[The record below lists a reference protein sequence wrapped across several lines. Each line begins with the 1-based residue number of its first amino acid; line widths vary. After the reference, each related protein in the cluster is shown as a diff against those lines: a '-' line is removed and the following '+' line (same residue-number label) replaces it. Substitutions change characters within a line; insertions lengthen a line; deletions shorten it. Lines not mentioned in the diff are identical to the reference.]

1 MKRKRLALLLA
12 IAMTVTSLDSTAM
25 VASGADFSSEPIVEE
40 EVSTQA
46 EEESQPVAEE
56 EENIEFSDSD
66 EAEIDFSADEATDES
81 AVQETPDEVEVQ
93 EEENSNEEA
102 FSDSNE
108 VSVET
113 TDETEAFSEESSI
126 VPADEDIL
134 HLQVDG
140 TFNVEITE
148 ENKEFWYDFTPEETG
163 TYVISSISEG
173 LDPKVSLFDK
183 RDVTDIDTES
193 IDSNDDA
200 NDAAEGNNA
209 YDFRLAHTLQAGTT
223 YYFCIRNINSQLGN
237 LQINFKKQPVINN
250 ISVSLSQDSPVA
262 GFDNF
267 ASVLSN
273 CEMTVTYTDGTEKLY
288 NANNWAGYTTI
299 DSYGNSISPV
309 WKRNG
314 EIIDIDEPN
323 AYEEYFAESVYTL
336 QYVTGS
342 EEDNTLF
349 YSNEV
354 TVNPVSPENLDRY
367 MGELSEGENTEL
379 NHYGSED
386 VFKFVPTS
394 SGTWS
399 FIYDDYNY
407 RGMTFKKKN
416 EDGSYTTFEQSS
428 PVCDLEEGV
437 TYYFVFYV
445 WDESIKVTK
454 LEGSTSVSANMD
466 NVKKDFIYGLD
477 YVFLSGAELTIK
489 YNDGES
495 ETVTFGNAMKL
506 YDSRGNLY
514 SYRFYNA
521 DVSGESQRQE
531 YDPGSAPLETGTFK
545 LYFTQNGQKLDG
557 EYEITISKPELSSF
571 PELSEGLNEN
581 ISSPK
586 KEYAWYT
593 FTPAKTTKYR
603 FWPVNSVRVYEV
615 NGDNINH
622 INSEDSDCV
631 FSLKAK
637 YTYYIGFS
645 GNVYINAQ
653 DRYEN
658 TMDLQI
664 SDVSLTG
671 ISFTSDEI
679 TGRIGVDDLSVYGR
693 VPEGELKM
701 TFADGSESS
710 IKPVLGESTSVDYG
724 YEIETQIR
732 DTQDAEGK
740 LFTFTDENENEI
752 SIPEGTYTLKFVVKA
767 QNVDDENAD
776 EGNTDEGNT
785 DKVNVIESN
794 EVTFTVK
801 SPSAEDFPQ
810 LVLGRNEDVQIGS
823 YDYDTYDGADMV
835 WYALQ
840 VENAGVYQMKFLQKN
855 NTFFDETVI
864 ANWKKLEDGKLQ
876 DVEIE
881 KASSYSYYL
890 NEGTYLVRWYAKWVD
905 DPSIVNVDIS
915 KISVVEKVELQSWA
929 PKTLEFIAGIESP
942 DLDGLKV
949 RVTYDNGDTREFDLK
964 DNMDDND
971 RCLNYDIYRRGE
983 DGEYQEVAQDEMTE
997 GYYYFRVSFGGKF
1010 ADEVIPLTLKSMEN
1024 SKNAD
1029 LNHEVFATDA
1039 ENQGKFLLKYHANE
1053 AGRYEFR
1060 FNIPLSDA
1068 ELYMANGDIVR
1079 DTSIDK
1085 YSCYANLQEST
1096 TYYLYVHTDKYCKE
1110 MQVSVSRLTRPTSL
1124 KANAR
1129 KTNYI
1134 AGIDPFNAI
1143 DMETEITY
1151 SDETSRTA
1159 RGCDSVNG
1167 YNINYK
1173 VEKGDDSVAE
1183 GNTLFAGTWT
1193 VTPYLSVSVGSGSA
1207 IAKDT
1212 EDISVESTEI
1222 TADFLDQNKLTTLKE
1237 GEWIPLQNTAGNR
1250 KFYLFTPNESGM
1262 YVCDRQDKY
1271 VNASIGFYNK
1281 GEKQYEILGWDEAN
1295 LEKGKT
1301 YLACV
1306 VTSDEVQMMIS
1317 HNTSTTDPDES
1328 QKAEVTNN
1336 IELSDGMKKLVSI
1349 GTTEFRHD
1357 VETRHCIKAT
1367 FTPEST
1373 GYYQIK
1379 TSKWKDY
1386 VDTCVKLYDSDYE
1399 EIAENDDGGENNNCL
1414 LTVQLEAGQNYTYE
1428 IYTYGDEETIP
1439 FFLHFNKTE
1448 MYSVSDMKLVPKEGV
1463 NTEEASVV
1471 DPLAKYYQLQ
1481 VTYKK
1486 KSGDNETANDT
1497 DTKTEVY
1504 ELPDNGELFTDK
1516 YGNHFKSRY
1525 TEETKLE
1532 EDFEY
1537 SLNVM
1542 AYDAMEDMDDDE
1554 AGNPYVLT
1562 ASVKGLNTLTE
1573 FEPGKNYPIPVKA
1586 SQWYRFTPSE
1596 DGEYICKYK
1605 EANPQTVG
1613 ILVAEPKT
1621 YNGNLYTEDCYENVE
1636 GSNTFSVQLK
1646 KGKTYVIAANGWY
1659 NDENDSFCIRKAEKE
1674 LNGLEFVSGPDQY
1687 TIMPFETDFVSLKGL
1702 TVSASYTDGT
1712 TEDITYGNTDSSG
1725 RSIQLESIKWMD
1737 GMTCCVYVTLGKYRT
1752 SFELGVGTWDDLES
1766 IKTSETK
1773 TWTDAIVGDV
1783 LTLKYTPEATGLYKI
1798 SVDGGFVVYEIL
1810 TEDTENIQCWT
1821 GSCYLEKDR
1830 NYYIRIKTEARN
1842 GQVSINA
1849 GGCVWVTVHQTDPT
1863 CTDDGQLVEKCKT
1876 HQDEAEKVTVLPAL
1890 GHDWSDWEETPAT
1903 CTEDGKKERHCKRK
1917 GCEGKE
1923 TEVIK
1928 ATGHNWSEWTV
1939 EKAATCTED
1948 GSEVRSCS
1956 NCKEKQTRVIDKLGH
1971 DLGEWKVVTEAKCEV
1986 AGEEQRSCSRCDYK
2000 ETKEIPA
2007 LKHNWSNWT
2016 VEKAATCTEA
2026 GSKERSCSNCG
2037 EKETEVIK
2045 ALGHDWSDLEET
2057 PATCTENGKKE
2068 RHCKR
2073 DGCEEKETE
2082 VIKATGHNWSTWE
2095 GTSATCTEAG
2105 SKERTCSNCG
2115 EKETE
2120 VTKALGHDWSEW
2132 KETPVTCTEDGKK
2145 ERYCKRDG
2153 CEERETEVT
2162 KALGHIWSEWKVT
2175 PATCEQD
2182 GFQTRLCVRCNKQER
2197 EILPATGHAWGETQT
2212 IESTDTENGKE
2223 YQICETCKA
2232 ENVTK
2237 VLPKKATA
2245 KTIEQTQKTLTE
2257 IENSQNETEKA
2268 EKITSVVND
2277 LTNVEN
2283 QELAKDDSAMVTI
2296 SQVEEKVIEN
2306 TSVAATVVENENTAG
2321 VTVDQ
2326 NVKGAALTAA
2336 VNKDKADETVKE
2348 IAAKI
2353 SVNDVSEENQNSY
2366 KEQYGEN
2373 AIAVDITM
2381 SVVDADTKNAIS
2393 EETTD
2398 IQPAAPIQMKMT
2410 LPEQYADQKVELL
2423 HNHEG
2428 VVESLPFTREGLT
2441 LTFTMTALSDVIV
2454 QPVCETHQFDEGK
2467 VTTEATCT
2475 SLGVLTKTC
2484 TICKKK
2490 ETESIQTAKHNYQK
2504 NEAASK
2510 EATCTEDGVVVN
2522 TCSIC
2527 KETNNTVISAL
2538 QHKWSEW
2545 KETKPAT
2552 CTENG
2557 EQERYCERDGC
2568 EGKETNAILAT
2579 GHKWNEWKE
2588 TPATCTEAGSKER
2601 SCSTCNEKDEQILPV
2616 LGHDLTDWK
2625 VTKAATCAKNGE
2637 KERHC
2642 TRTGCKEKQTQVIKA
2657 TGKHSMGAWKVTKA
2671 ATAVAAG
2678 VKERT
2683 CKVCGGAKERASIAK
2698 LKATLT
2704 LNVPVNRTLPM
2715 KMRQTFQAKA
2725 SGLAKGDKVVSWTSS
2740 NRRVATVSGNG
2751 RIAAQRIAGNAVITV
2766 KLASGKTAKFTVKVQ
2781 RTDVATTAVT
2791 VTNKAT
2797 RRRLTGTVN
2806 LKLRKNLALGV
2817 SLTPLT
2823 STQRV
2828 TYSTSNSRI
2837 ASVNSRGVVTARRT
2851 GTVTITVRSGRKIA
2865 RIRVRVTR

>member
-46 EEESQPVAEE
+46 EEEPQPVAEE

-93 EEENSNEEA
+93 EEENSDEEA

-113 TDETEAFSEESSI
+113 SDGTEAFSEESSL
-126 VPADEDIL
+126 VPADENIL

-140 TFNVEITE
+140 TSNVEVTE
-148 ENKEFWYDFTPEETG
+148 ADKVFWYDYTPEETG
-163 TYVISSISEG
+163 AYVISSISEG
-173 LDPKVSLFDK
+173 LDPKVFLFDK

-193 IDSNDDA
+193 IGSNDDA
-200 NDAAEGNNA
+200 NDEAEGNNR

-223 YYFCIRNINSQLGN
+223 YYFCIRNINDQLGS
-237 LQINFKKQPVINN
+237 LQINFKKQPVIEN

-342 EEDNTLF
+342 EEDNTLL

-354 TVNPVSPENLDRY
+354 TVNPVSPEHLNQY

-399 FIYDDYNY
+399 FIYDEYDY
-407 RGMTFKKKN
+407 RGMTVKKKN
-416 EDGSYTTFEQSS
+416 VDGSYTTQEKSS
-428 PVCDLEEGV
+428 PVCELKEGV

-445 WDESIKVTK
+445 SDESIKVTK
-454 LEGSTSVSANMD
+454 LDGSTSVSANMD

-495 ETVTFGNAMKL
+495 ETITFGNAMKL

-521 DVSGESQRQE
+521 DVSDESQRQE

-571 PELSEGLNEN
+571 PKLSEGLNEN

-586 KEYAWYT
+586 EEYAWYT

-615 NGDNINH
+615 NGDSINQ
-622 INSEDSDCV
+622 ILSEDDNWNNGGYFV
-631 FSLKAK
+631 YRLKAEC
-637 YTYYIGFS
+637 TYYVGFS
-645 GNVYINAQ
+645 GNVYIKAQ
-653 DRYEN
+653 DGYEN

-710 IKPVLGESTSVDYG
+710 IKPVLGERTSVDYG

-732 DTQDAEGK
+732 DVENK
-740 LFTFTDENENEI
+740 LFTFTDKDGVGI
-752 SIPEGTYTLKFVVKA
+752 SIPEGTYTLKFVAKDR
-767 QNVDDENAD
+767 NVDDENAD
-776 EGNTDEGNT
+776 EGNTDE
-785 DKVNVIESN
+785 VNVIESN
-794 EVTFTVK
+794 EVIFNVK
-801 SPSAEDFPQ
+801 SPAAEDFPQ
-810 LVLGRNEDVQIGS
+810 LTLGRNENIQIGS
-823 YDYDTYDGADMV
+823 YDYSTSAGADDMI

-840 VENAGVYQMKFLQKN
+840 VEKAGVYQMKFLWKN
-855 NTFFDETVI
+855 NTLFDETVV

-876 DVEIE
+876 DVEIK

-905 DPSIVNVDIS
+905 DSSIINVDIS
-915 KISVVEKVELQSWA
+915 KISTVEKVELQSWA
-929 PKTLEFIAGIESP
+929 PEKPEFIAGIESP

-997 GYYYFRVSFGGKF
+997 GTYYFRVSFGGKF
-1010 ADEVIPLTLKSMEN
+1010 ADEVIPLTLKSMED
-1024 SKNAD
+1024 SKDAHLD
-1029 LNHEVFATDA
+1029 HEVFMTWVK
-1039 ENQGKFLLKYHANE
+1039 NQGKFLLKYNANQT
-1053 AGRYEFR
+1053 GRYEFR

-1085 YSCYANLQEST
+1085 YSCYANLQEGT
-1096 TYYLYVHTDKYCKE
+1096 AYYLYVHTDKYCKE

-1134 AGIDPFNAI
+1134 AGIDPFNVR

-1207 IAKDT
+1207 IAKDM
-1212 EDISVESTEI
+1212 EDIPVESTEI
-1222 TADFLDQNKLTTLKE
+1222 TADFLDQDKLTTLKE
-1237 GEWIPLQNTAGNR
+1237 DEWIPLQNTAGNR

-1271 VNASIGFYNK
+1271 VNASIGFYNR
-1281 GEKQYEILGWDEAN
+1281 GEKQYELLGWDEVN

-1317 HNTSTTDPDES
+1317 HKTSTTDPDES
-1328 QKAEVTNN
+1328 QEAETTNK

-1349 GTTEFRHD
+1349 GTEAFRHD

-1373 GYYQIK
+1373 GCYQIK
-1379 TSKWKDY
+1379 TSKWMDY
-1386 VDTCVKLYDSDYE
+1386 VDTCVTLYDSEYE
-1399 EIAENDDGGENNNCL
+1399 EVAVNDDGSENNHCL
-1414 LTVQLEAGQNYTYE
+1414 LTVQLEAGKTYTYE
-1428 IYTYGDEETIP
+1428 IYTFNDKETIP

-1497 DTKTEVY
+1497 DTKTEIY

-1542 AYDAMEDMDDDE
+1542 AYDVTEDVYDGD

-1562 ASVKGLNTLTE
+1562 APVKGLNSLTE
-1573 FEPGKNYPIPVKA
+1573 FETEKGYPVPVKA

-1596 DGEYICKYK
+1596 DGEYICRYR
-1605 EANPQTVG
+1605 ETNPQTVG

-1621 YNGNLYTEDCYENVE
+1621 YNGNLYTEDCYENAE

-1659 NDENDSFCIRKAEKE
+1659 NDENNGFAIVKAKKE
-1674 LNGLEFVSGPDQY
+1674 VNGLEVVSGPDNY

-1702 TVSASYTDGT
+1702 KVRASYTDGT
-1712 TEDITYGNTDSSG
+1712 TEDIIYGDTDYWG
-1725 RSIQLESIKWMD
+1725 RSIQLESIKWVD

-1752 SFELGVGTWDDLES
+1752 SFELEVGTWDDLES
-1766 IKTSETK
+1766 IKTSEKK
-1773 TWTDAIVGDV
+1773 TWTDAVIGDV

-1810 TEDTENIQCWT
+1810 TEDTENVQCST

-1849 GGCVWVTVHQTDPT
+1849 GGCVWETVKQTDPT
-1863 CTDDGQLVEKCKT
+1863 CTDDGQLVEKCKI

-1903 CTEDGKKERHCKRK
+1903 CTEDGKKERHCKRE

-1928 ATGHNWSEWTV
+1928 ATGHKWSEWT
-1939 EKAATCTED
+1939 
-1948 GSEVRSCS
+1948 
-1956 NCKEKQTRVIDKLGH
+1956 
-1971 DLGEWKVVTEAKCEV
+1971 
-1986 AGEEQRSCSRCDYK
+1986 
-2000 ETKEIPA
+2000 ETP
-2007 LKHNWSNWT
+2007 
-2016 VEKAATCTEA
+2016 ATCTEA

-2037 EKETEVIK
+2037 EKETKVIE
-2045 ALGHDWSDLEET
+2045 ALGHDMTDWAITT
-2057 PATCTENGKKE
+2057 PATCTKDGEQE
-2068 RHCKR
+2068 QHCKR
-2073 DGCEEKETE
+2073 EGCEEKETKA
-2082 VIKATGHNWSTWE
+2082 IPATGHKWSEWTE
-2095 GTSATCTEAG
+2095 TPATCTEAG
-2105 SKERTCSNCG
+2105 SKERSCSNCG
-2115 EKETE
+2115 EKETKVIE
-2120 VTKALGHDWSEW
+2120 ALGHDMTDWATTTQATCTKDGEQEQHCKREGCTEKKTQVIKATGHDWSEW
-2132 KETPVTCTEDGKK
+2132 TV
-2145 ERYCKRDG
+2145 
-2153 CEERETEVT
+2153 
-2162 KALGHIWSEWKVT
+2162 
-2175 PATCEQD
+2175 
-2182 GFQTRLCVRCNKQER
+2182 
-2197 EILPATGHAWGETQT
+2197 
-2212 IESTDTENGKE
+2212 
-2223 YQICETCKA
+2223 
-2232 ENVTK
+2232 
-2237 VLPKKATA
+2237 
-2245 KTIEQTQKTLTE
+2245 
-2257 IENSQNETEKA
+2257 EKA
-2268 EKITSVVND
+2268 
-2277 LTNVEN
+2277 
-2283 QELAKDDSAMVTI
+2283 
-2296 SQVEEKVIEN
+2296 
-2306 TSVAATVVENENTAG
+2306 
-2321 VTVDQ
+2321 
-2326 NVKGAALTAA
+2326 
-2336 VNKDKADETVKE
+2336 
-2348 IAAKI
+2348 
-2353 SVNDVSEENQNSY
+2353 
-2366 KEQYGEN
+2366 
-2373 AIAVDITM
+2373 
-2381 SVVDADTKNAIS
+2381 
-2393 EETTD
+2393 
-2398 IQPAAPIQMKMT
+2398 
-2410 LPEQYADQKVELL
+2410 
-2423 HNHEG
+2423 
-2428 VVESLPFTREGLT
+2428 
-2441 LTFTMTALSDVIV
+2441 
-2454 QPVCETHQFDEGK
+2454 
-2467 VTTEATCT
+2467 
-2475 SLGVLTKTC
+2475 
-2484 TICKKK
+2484 
-2490 ETESIQTAKHNYQK
+2490 
-2504 NEAASK
+2504 
-2510 EATCTEDGVVVN
+2510 ATCTEDGSKVRS
-2522 TCSIC
+2522 CSRC
-2527 KETNNTVISAL
+2527 D
-2538 QHKWSEW
+2538 
-2545 KETKPAT
+2545 
-2552 CTENG
+2552 
-2557 EQERYCERDGC
+2557 Y
-2568 EGKETNAILAT
+2568 KETNAIPAT
-2579 GHKWNEWKE
+2579 GHNWGDWNE
-2588 TPATCTEAGSKER
+2588 TPATCTEEGRKER

-2715 KMRQTFQAKA
+2715 KMRQTFQAKV
-2725 SGLAKGDKVVSWTSS
+2725 SGLAKGDKVVSWRSS
-2740 NRRVATVSGNG
+2740 NRRVAAVSGNG
-2751 RIAAQRIAGNAVITV
+2751 RIVAQRIAGNAVITV
-2766 KLASGKTAKFTVKVQ
+2766 KLASGKTAKFTVRVQ
-2781 RTDVATTAVT
+2781 RTDVATTAIT

-2817 SLTPLT
+2817 GLTPLT

>member
-1 MKRKRLALLLA
+1 MR
-12 IAMTVTSLDSTAM
+12 IFSLFRW
-25 VASGADFSSEPIVEE
+25 GG
-40 EVSTQA
+40 
-46 EEESQPVAEE
+46 
-56 EENIEFSDSD
+56 
-66 EAEIDFSADEATDES
+66 
-81 AVQETPDEVEVQ
+81 ETYNVEV
-93 EEENSNEEA
+93 
-102 FSDSNE
+102 
-108 VSVET
+108 
-113 TDETEAFSEESSI
+113 TEA
-126 VPADEDIL
+126 V
-134 HLQVDG
+134 
-140 TFNVEITE
+140 
-148 ENKEFWYDFTPEETG
+148 KEFWYDYTPEETG
-163 TYVISSISEG
+163 TYMISSISEG
-173 LDPKVSLFDK
+173 LDPKVFLFDK

-193 IDSNDDA
+193 IGSNDDA
-200 NDAAEGNNA
+200 NDEAEGNNR
-209 YDFRLAHTLQAGTT
+209 YDFRLAYTLQAGTT
-223 YYFCIRNINSQLGN
+223 YYFCIRNINEQLGS
-237 LQINFKKQPVINN
+237 LQINFKKQPAIGN

-273 CEMTVTYTDGTEKLY
+273 CEMTVTYTDGTEMLY

-323 AYEEYFAESVYTL
+323 AYEEYFAESEYTL

-342 EEDNTLF
+342 EEDDTLVS
-349 YSNEV
+349 SNEV
-354 TVNPVSPENLDRY
+354 TINPVLPETMERY
-367 MGELSEGENTEL
+367 RGELYEGENTEL

-386 VFKFVPTS
+386 VFKFVPPS

-399 FIYDDYNY
+399 FIYDGYDY
-407 RGMTFKKKN
+407 RGMTVKKKN
-416 EDGSYTTFEQSS
+416 EDGSYTTLEQSS
-428 PVCDLEEGV
+428 PVCELEKGV

-454 LEGSTSVSANMD
+454 LDGSTSVSANMD

-521 DVSGESQRQE
+521 DVSDESQRQE

-571 PELSEGLNEN
+571 PKLSEGLNEN

-615 NGDNINH
+615 NGDSINQ
-622 INSEDSDCV
+622 IYSEDDNWNNGGYFV
-631 FSLKAK
+631 YLLKANC
-637 YTYYIGFS
+637 TYYVGFS
-645 GNVYINAQ
+645 GNVYIKAQ
-653 DRYEN
+653 DGYEN

-671 ISFTSDEI
+671 ISFASDEI

-710 IKPVLGESTSVDYG
+710 IKPVLGERTSVDYG

-732 DTQDAEGK
+732 DAEGK

-752 SIPEGTYTLKFVVKA
+752 SIPEGTYTLKFVAKDQNSDKA
-767 QNVDDENAD
+767 S
-776 EGNTDEGNT
+776 
-785 DKVNVIESN
+785 ESN
-794 EVTFTVK
+794 EVTFFVK
-801 SPSAEDFPQ
+801 SVTAEDFPQ
-810 LVLGRNEDVQIGS
+810 LTLGRNENIQIGS
-823 YDYDTYDGADMV
+823 YDYSTSAGADDMI

-840 VENAGVYQMKFLQKN
+840 VEKAGVYQMKFLRKN
-855 NTFFDETVI
+855 NSLFDETVV

-876 DVEIE
+876 DVEIK

-905 DPSIVNVDIS
+905 DPSIINVDIS
-915 KISVVEKVELQSWA
+915 KISTVEKVELQSWA
-929 PKTLEFIAGIESP
+929 PEKPEFIAGIESP

-997 GYYYFRVSFGGKF
+997 GTYYFRVSFGGKF
-1010 ADEVIPLTLKSMEN
+1010 ADEVIPLTLKSMED
-1024 SKNAD
+1024 SKDAHLD
-1029 LNHEVFATDA
+1029 HEVFMTWVK
-1039 ENQGKFLLKYHANE
+1039 NQGKFLLKYNANQT
-1053 AGRYEFR
+1053 GRYEFR

-1085 YSCYANLQEST
+1085 YSCYANLQEGKA
-1096 TYYLYVHTDKYCKE
+1096 YYLYVHTDKYCKE

-1134 AGIDPFNAI
+1134 AGIDPFNVR

-1183 GNTLFAGTWT
+1183 GNTLSAGTWT

-1207 IAKDT
+1207 IAKDM
-1212 EDISVESTEI
+1212 EDIPVESTEI
-1222 TADFLDQNKLTTLKE
+1222 TADFLDQDKLTTLKE
-1237 GEWIPLQNTAGNR
+1237 DEWIPLQNTAGNR

-1271 VNASIGFYNK
+1271 VNASIGFYNR
-1281 GEKQYEILGWDEAN
+1281 GEKQYELLGWDEVN

-1306 VTSDEVQMMIS
+1306 VTRDEVQMMIS
-1317 HNTSTTDPDES
+1317 HSTSTTDPDES

-1349 GTTEFRHD
+1349 GTEAFRHD

-1373 GYYQIK
+1373 GCYQIK
-1379 TSKWKDY
+1379 TSKWMDY
-1386 VDTCVKLYDSDYE
+1386 VDTCVTLYDSEYE
-1399 EIAENDDGGENNNCL
+1399 EVAVNDDGSEDNHCL
-1414 LTVQLEAGQNYTYE
+1414 LTVQLEAGKTYTYE
-1428 IYTYGDEETIP
+1428 IYNFNDEETIP

-1542 AYDAMEDMDDDE
+1542 AYDATEDVYDGD

-1562 ASVKGLNTLTE
+1562 AAVKGLNTLTE
-1573 FEPGKNYPIPVKA
+1573 LETGKPYPVPVKA

-1596 DGEYICKYK
+1596 DGEYICRYK
-1605 EANPQTVG
+1605 ETNPQTVG

-1621 YNGNLYTEDCYENVE
+1621 YNGNLYTEDCHENAE

-1659 NDENDSFCIRKAEKE
+1659 NDENDGFAIVKAEKE
-1674 LNGLEFVSGPDQY
+1674 VNGLEVVSGPDNY
-1687 TIMPFETDFVSLKGL
+1687 TIMPFETDFVSMKGL
-1702 TVSASYTDGT
+1702 KVRAHYTDGT
-1712 TEDITYGNTDSSG
+1712 TEEIIYGSTDYWG
-1725 RSIQLESIKWMD
+1725 RSIQLESIKWMN
-1737 GMTCCVYVTLGKYRT
+1737 GRTCCVYVTLGKYRT
-1752 SFELGVGTWDDLES
+1752 SFELEVGTWDDLES
-1766 IKTSETK
+1766 IKTSEKK
-1773 TWTDAIVGDV
+1773 TWTDAVIGDV

-1810 TEDTENIQCWT
+1810 TEDTENVQCWT

-1849 GGCVWVTVHQTDPT
+1849 GGCVWETVKQTDPT

-1928 ATGHNWSEWTV
+1928 ATGHKWSEW
-1939 EKAATCTED
+1939 
-1948 GSEVRSCS
+1948 
-1956 NCKEKQTRVIDKLGH
+1956 
-1971 DLGEWKVVTEAKCEV
+1971 
-1986 AGEEQRSCSRCDYK
+1986 K
-2000 ETKEIPA
+2000 ETP
-2007 LKHNWSNWT
+2007 
-2016 VEKAATCTEA
+2016 ATCTEA

-2037 EKETEVIK
+2037 EKETNVIE
-2045 ALGHDWSDLEET
+2045 ALGHDMTDWAITTPATCTKDGEQEQHCKREGCEEKETKAIPATGHKWSEWKET
-2057 PATCTENGKKE
+2057 PATCTETGSKE
-2068 RHCKR
+2068 RNCSNCGEKETKVIEALGHDMTDWAITTPATCTKDGEKEQHCTR
-2073 DGCEEKETE
+2073 TGCEEKKTQ
-2082 VIKATGHNWSTWE
+2082 VIKATGHNWS
-2095 GTSATCTEAG
+2095 
-2105 SKERTCSNCG
+2105 
-2115 EKETE
+2115 
-2120 VTKALGHDWSEW
+2120 EW
-2132 KETPVTCTEDGKK
+2132 TETPVTCTEDGKK
-2145 ERYCKRDG
+2145 ERHCKRDG
-2153 CEERETEVT
+2153 CKERETEVT
-2162 KALGHIWSEWKVT
+2162 KALGHIWSEWKET
-2175 PATCEQD
+2175 PATCETD
-2182 GFQTRLCVRCNKQER
+2182 GFRTRLCVRCNQQDR

-2212 IESTDTENGKE
+2212 IESTDAENGKE

-2257 IENSQNETEKA
+2257 IENSQDETEKA
-2268 EKITSVVND
+2268 EKITSVVRD
-2277 LTNVEN
+2277 ITNVEN
-2283 QELAKDDSAMVTI
+2283 KELAKDDSAMDTI

-2336 VNKDKADETVKE
+2336 VNKDKADEAVKE

-2353 SVNDVSEENQNSY
+2353 SVNDVSPENQNSY
-2366 KEQYGEN
+2366 KEKYGEN

-2381 SVVDADTKNAIS
+2381 SVVDKQTDTAIS
-2393 EETTD
+2393 EDTTD

-2410 LPEQYADQKVELL
+2410 LPKQYADQKVELL

-2428 VVESLPFTREGLT
+2428 EIESLTFTREGLT

-2454 QPVCETHQFDEGK
+2454 QPVCENHKFDKGT
-2467 VTTEATCT
+2467 VTKEATCT

-2484 TICKKK
+2484 IICKKK
-2490 ETESIQTAKHNYQK
+2490 ETESIQTTEHNYQK
-2504 NEAASK
+2504 DETASK
-2510 EATCTEDGVVVN
+2510 EATCTVDGLVVN
-2522 TCSIC
+2522 RCSIC
-2527 KETNNTVISAL
+2527 NETNNTVIPAL
-2538 QHKWSEW
+2538 QHNWSEW
-2545 KETKPAT
+2545 TVEKAAT
-2552 CTENG
+2552 CTE
-2557 EQERYCERDGC
+2557 DGSKVRSC
-2568 EGKETNAILAT
+2568 SRCDYKETNAIPAT
-2579 GHKWNEWKE
+2579 GHKWGDWTE
-2588 TPATCTEAGSKER
+2588 TPATCTEEGRKER
-2601 SCSTCNEKDEQILPV
+2601 NCSTCNEKDEQILPV

-2642 TRTGCKEKQTQVIKA
+2642 TRTGCEEKQTQVIKA
-2657 TGKHSMGAWKVTKA
+2657 TGKHCMGAWKVTKA

-2715 KMRQTFQAKA
+2715 KMRQTFQAKV
-2725 SGLAKGDKVVSWTSS
+2725 SGLAKGDKVVSWRSS
-2740 NRRVATVSGNG
+2740 NRRVAAVSGNG
-2751 RIAAQRIAGNAVITV
+2751 RIVAQRIAGNAVITV
-2766 KLASGKTAKFTVKVQ
+2766 KLASGKTAKFTVRVQ
-2781 RTDVATTAVT
+2781 RTDVATTAIT

-2817 SLTPLT
+2817 GLTPLT

>member
-1 MKRKRLALLLA
+1 MLVQILQKKCVKIVEYDMMDTNNNKLYNKIGVFLTKRRYKCMKRKRLALLLA

-66 EAEIDFSADEATDES
+66 EAEIDFSADEATEES

-93 EEENSNEEA
+93 KEENSDEEA

-113 TDETEAFSEESSI
+113 SDGTEAFSEESSI

-140 TFNVEITE
+140 TSNVEVTE
-148 ENKEFWYDFTPEETG
+148 ADKVFWYDYTPEETG
-163 TYVISSISEG
+163 AYVISSISEG
-173 LDPKVSLFDK
+173 LDPKVFLFDK

-193 IDSNDDA
+193 IGSNDDA
-200 NDAAEGNNA
+200 NDEAEGNNR
-209 YDFRLAHTLQAGTT
+209 YDFRLAYTLQAGTT
-223 YYFCIRNINSQLGN
+223 YYFCIRNINEQLGS
-237 LQINFKKQPVINN
+237 LQINFKKQPAIGN

-267 ASVLSN
+267 ASALSN
-273 CEMTVTYTDGTEKLY
+273 CEMTVTYTDGTEMLY

-323 AYEEYFAESVYTL
+323 ANEEYFAESEYTL

-342 EEDNTLF
+342 EEDGTLV
-349 YSNEV
+349 SSEEV
-354 TVNPVSPENLDRY
+354 TINPVSPETMDRY

-386 VFKFVPTS
+386 VFKFVPPS

-399 FIYDDYNY
+399 FIYDGYDY
-407 RGMTFKKKN
+407 RGMTVKKKN
-416 EDGSYTTFEQSS
+416 EDGSYTTLEQSS
-428 PVCDLEEGV
+428 PVCKLEKGV

-454 LEGSTSVSANMD
+454 LDGSTSVSANMD

-521 DVSGESQRQE
+521 DVSDESQRQE

-571 PELSEGLNEN
+571 PKLSEGLNEN

-615 NGDNINH
+615 NGDSINQ
-622 INSEDSDCV
+622 ILSEDDNWNNGGYFV
-631 FSLKAK
+631 YRLKAE
-637 YTYYIGFS
+637 YTYYVGFS
-645 GNVYINAQ
+645 GNVYIKAQ
-653 DRYEN
+653 DRDEN

-671 ISFTSDEI
+671 ISFTSNEI
-679 TGRIGVDDLSVYGR
+679 TGRIGVDDLSVHGR

-710 IKPVLGESTSVDYG
+710 IKPVLGERTSVDYG

-732 DTQDAEGK
+732 DAEGK

-752 SIPEGTYTLKFVVKA
+752 SIPEGTYTLKFVAKDQNSDKA
-767 QNVDDENAD
+767 S
-776 EGNTDEGNT
+776 
-785 DKVNVIESN
+785 ESN
-794 EVTFTVK
+794 EVTFFVK
-801 SPSAEDFPQ
+801 SVTAEDFPQ
-810 LVLGRNEDVQIGS
+810 LTLGRNENIQIGS
-823 YDYDTYDGADMV
+823 YDYSTSAGADDMI

-840 VENAGVYQMKFLQKN
+840 VEKAGVYQMKFLWKN
-855 NTFFDETVI
+855 NTLFDETVV

-876 DVEIE
+876 DVEIK

-905 DPSIVNVDIS
+905 DPSIINVDIS
-915 KISVVEKVELQSWA
+915 KISTVEKVELQSWA
-929 PKTLEFIAGIESP
+929 PEKPEFIAGIESP

-997 GYYYFRVSFGGKF
+997 GTYYFRVSFGGKF
-1010 ADEVIPLTLKSMEN
+1010 ADEVIPLTLKSMES
-1024 SKNAD
+1024 SKDAHLD
-1029 LNHEVFATDA
+1029 REVFMTWVK
-1039 ENQGKFLLKYHANE
+1039 NKGKFLLKYSANE
-1053 AGRYEFR
+1053 TGRYEFR

-1079 DTSIDK
+1079 DTSMDK
-1085 YSCYANLQEST
+1085 YSCYANLQEGT
-1096 TYYLYVHTDKYCKE
+1096 AYYLYVHTDKYCKE

-1134 AGIDPFNAI
+1134 AGIDPFNVR

-1183 GNTLFAGTWT
+1183 GNTLSAGTWT

-1207 IAKDT
+1207 IAKDM
-1212 EDISVESTEI
+1212 EDIPVASTEI
-1222 TADFLDQNKLTTLKE
+1222 TADFLDQDKLTTLKE
-1237 GEWIPLQNTAGNR
+1237 DEWIPLQNTAGNR

-1271 VNASIGFYNK
+1271 VNASIGFYNR
-1281 GEKQYEILGWDEAN
+1281 GEKQYELLGWDEVN

-1306 VTSDEVQMMIS
+1306 VTRDEVQMMIS
-1317 HNTSTTDPDES
+1317 HSTSTTDPDES
-1328 QKAEVTNN
+1328 QEAETTNK

-1357 VETRHCIKAT
+1357 ENTRHCIKAT

-1379 TSKWKDY
+1379 TSKWMDY
-1386 VDTCVKLYDSDYE
+1386 VDTCVTLYDSDYE
-1399 EIAENDDGGENNNCL
+1399 KVAENDDGGEDNHCL

-1428 IYTYGDEETIP
+1428 IYMYNDEETVP

-1542 AYDAMEDMDDDE
+1542 AYDATEDVYDGD

-1562 ASVKGLNTLTE
+1562 AAVKGLNTLTE
-1573 FEPGKNYPIPVKA
+1573 LETGKPYPVPVKA

-1596 DGEYICKYK
+1596 DGEYICRYK
-1605 EANPQTVG
+1605 ETNPQTVG

-1621 YNGNLYTEDCYENVE
+1621 YNGNLYTEDCHENAE

-1659 NDENDSFCIRKAEKE
+1659 NDENDGFAIVKAEKE
-1674 LNGLEFVSGPDQY
+1674 VNGLEVVSGPDNY
-1687 TIMPFETDFVSLKGL
+1687 TIMPFETDFVSMKGL
-1702 TVSASYTDGT
+1702 KVRAHYTDGT
-1712 TEDITYGNTDSSG
+1712 TEEIIYGSTDYWG
-1725 RSIQLESIKWMD
+1725 RSIQLESIKWMN
-1737 GMTCCVYVTLGKYRT
+1737 GRTCCVYVTLGKYRT
-1752 SFELGVGTWDDLES
+1752 SFELEVGTWDDLES
-1766 IKTSETK
+1766 IKTSEKK
-1773 TWTDAIVGDV
+1773 TWTDAVIGDV

-1810 TEDTENIQCWT
+1810 TEDTENVQCWT

-1849 GGCVWVTVHQTDPT
+1849 GGCVWGTVKQTDPT

-1903 CTEDGKKERHCKRK
+1903 CTEDGKKERHCKRE
-1917 GCEGKE
+1917 GCEEKE
-1923 TEVIK
+1923 TKVIP
-1928 ATGHNWSEWTV
+1928 ATGHNWSEWT
-1939 EKAATCTED
+1939 ETPATCTET
-1948 GSEVRSCS
+1948 GSKERNCS
-1956 NCKEKQTRVIDKLGH
+1956 NCGEKETEVIEALGH
-1971 DLGEWKVVTEAKCEV
+1971 DMTDWAITTPATCTKDGEQEQHCKREGCE
-1986 AGEEQRSCSRCDYK
+1986 EK
-2000 ETKEIPA
+2000 ETKAIPA
-2007 LKHNWSNWT
+2007 TGHNWSAWT
-2016 VEKAATCTEA
+2016 ETPATCTEA

-2037 EKETEVIK
+2037 EKETKVIE
-2045 ALGHDWSDLEET
+2045 ALGHDMTDWAITT
-2057 PATCTENGKKE
+2057 PATCTKDGEKE
-2068 RHCKR
+2068 QHCKR
-2073 DGCEEKETE
+2073 EGCTEKLTE
-2082 VIKATGHNWSTWE
+2082 VIKAT
-2095 GTSATCTEAG
+2095 
-2105 SKERTCSNCG
+2105 
-2115 EKETE
+2115 
-2120 VTKALGHDWSEW
+2120 GHDWSEW

-2145 ERYCKRDG
+2145 ERHCKRDD

-2175 PATCEQD
+2175 PATCEND
-2182 GFQTRLCVRCNKQER
+2182 GFRTRLCVRCNQQER
-2197 EILPATGHAWGETQT
+2197 EILPATGHAWGETQI

-2245 KTIEQTQKTLTE
+2245 KTIEQTKETLAE
-2257 IENSQNETEKA
+2257 IENSQDETEKA
-2268 EKITSVVND
+2268 EKITSVVRD
-2277 LTNVEN
+2277 ITNVEN
-2283 QELAKDDSAMVTI
+2283 KELAKDDSAMDTI

-2336 VNKDKADETVKE
+2336 VNKDKADEAVKE

-2353 SVNDVSEENQNSY
+2353 SVNDVSPENQNSY
-2366 KEQYGEN
+2366 KEKYGEN

-2381 SVVDADTKNAIS
+2381 SVVDKQTDTAIS
-2393 EETTD
+2393 EDTTD

-2410 LPEQYADQKVELL
+2410 LPKQYADQKVELL

-2428 VVESLPFTREGLT
+2428 EIESLPFTREGLT

-2454 QPVCETHQFDEGK
+2454 QLVCENHKFDEGK

-2484 TICKKK
+2484 TICKKI
-2490 ETESIQTAKHNYQK
+2490 ETESIQTTEHNYQK
-2504 NEAASK
+2504 DEAASK

-2522 TCSIC
+2522 RCSIC
-2527 KETNNTVISAL
+2527 NETNNTVIPAL
-2538 QHKWSEW
+2538 QHNWSEW
-2545 KETKPAT
+2545 TVEKAAT
-2552 CTENG
+2552 CTE
-2557 EQERYCERDGC
+2557 DGSKVRSC
-2568 EGKETNAILAT
+2568 SRCDYKETNAIPAT
-2579 GHKWNEWKE
+2579 GHKWGDWTE
-2588 TPATCTEAGSKER
+2588 TPATCTEEGRKER
-2601 SCSTCNEKDEQILPV
+2601 NCSTCNEKDEQILPV

-2642 TRTGCKEKQTQVIKA
+2642 TRTGCEEKQTQVIKA

-2715 KMRQTFQAKA
+2715 KMRQTFQAKV
-2725 SGLAKGDKVVSWTSS
+2725 SGLAKGDKVVSWRSS
-2740 NRRVATVSGNG
+2740 NRRVAAVSGNG
-2751 RIAAQRIAGNAVITV
+2751 RIVAQRIAGNAVITV
-2766 KLASGKTAKFTVKVQ
+2766 KLASGKTAKFTVRVQ
-2781 RTDVATTAVT
+2781 RTDVATTAIT

-2817 SLTPLT
+2817 GLTPLT

>member
-81 AVQETPDEVEVQ
+81 TVQETPDEVEVQ
-93 EEENSNEEA
+93 EEENSDEEA

-113 TDETEAFSEESSI
+113 SDGTEVFSEESSL
-126 VPADEDIL
+126 VPDDDQITEL
-134 HLQVDG
+134 VVDG
-140 TFNVEITE
+140 SCNVEVTE
-148 ENKEFWYDFTPEETG
+148 TEKEFWFRFTPEET
-163 TYVISSISEG
+163 TAYVISSISDD
-173 LDPKVSLFDK
+173 LDPRVDLFDK
-183 RDVTDIDTES
+183 QNVTDIDTDRIGE
-193 IDSNDDA
+193 NDDA
-200 NDAAEGNNA
+200 YENADGNNE
-209 YDFRLAHTLQAGTT
+209 YDFRLAHTLEKGTT
-223 YYFCIRNINSQLGN
+223 YYFYIRNINSELGS
-237 LQINFKKQPVINN
+237 LQINFKKQPVIDN

-267 ASVLSN
+267 ASALSN
-273 CEMTVTYTDGTEKLY
+273 CEMTVTYTDGTEMLY

-299 DSYGNSISPV
+299 DSYGNSIAPV

-323 AYEEYFAESVYTL
+323 ANEEYFAESEYTL

-342 EEDNTLF
+342 EEDGTLV
-349 YSNEV
+349 SSEEV
-354 TVNPVSPENLDRY
+354 TINPVSPETMDRY

-386 VFKFVPTS
+386 VFKFVPPS

-399 FIYDDYNY
+399 FIYDGYDY
-407 RGMTFKKKN
+407 RGMTVKKKN
-416 EDGSYTTFEQSS
+416 EDGSYTTLEQSS
-428 PVCDLEEGV
+428 PVCKLEKGV

-454 LEGSTSVSANMD
+454 LDGSTSVSANMD

-521 DVSGESQRQE
+521 DVSDESQRQE

-622 INSEDSDCV
+622 INSEDSDWRDGDYVV
-631 FSLKAK
+631 FSLKAEC
-637 YTYYIGFS
+637 TYYVGFS
-645 GNVYINAQ
+645 GNVYIKAQ

-710 IKPVLGESTSVDYG
+710 IKPVLGERTSVDYG

-732 DTQDAEGK
+732 DAEGK
-740 LFTFTDENENEI
+740 LFTFTDKDGVGI
-752 SIPEGTYTLKFVVKA
+752 SIPEGTYTLKFVAKDR
-767 QNVDDENAD
+767 NVDDENAD
-776 EGNTDEGNT
+776 EGNTDE
-785 DKVNVIESN
+785 VNVIESN
-794 EVTFTVK
+794 EVIFNVK
-801 SPSAEDFPQ
+801 SPAAEDFPQ
-810 LVLGRNEDVQIGS
+810 LTLGRNENIQIGS
-823 YDYDTYDGADMV
+823 YDYSTSAGADDMI

-840 VENAGVYQMKFLQKN
+840 VEKAGVYQMKFLWKN
-855 NTFFDETVI
+855 NTLFDETVV

-876 DVEIE
+876 DVEIK

-905 DPSIVNVDIS
+905 DPSIINVDIS
-915 KISVVEKVELQSWA
+915 KISTVEKVELQSWA
-929 PKTLEFIAGIESP
+929 PEKPEFIAGIESP

-997 GYYYFRVSFGGKF
+997 GTYYFRVSFGGKF
-1010 ADEVIPLTLKSMEN
+1010 ADEVIPLTLKSMES
-1024 SKNAD
+1024 SKDAHLD
-1029 LNHEVFATDA
+1029 REVFMTWVK
-1039 ENQGKFLLKYHANE
+1039 NKGKFLLKYSANE
-1053 AGRYEFR
+1053 TGRYEFR
-1060 FNIPLSDA
+1060 FNIPLSYA

-1079 DTSIDK
+1079 DTSMDK
-1085 YSCYANLQEST
+1085 YSCYANLQEGT
-1096 TYYLYVHTDKYCKE
+1096 AYYLYVHTDKYCKE

-1134 AGIDPFNAI
+1134 AGIDPFNVR

-1183 GNTLFAGTWT
+1183 GNTLSAGTWT

-1207 IAKDT
+1207 IAKDM
-1212 EDISVESTEI
+1212 EDIPVASTEI
-1222 TADFLDQNKLTTLKE
+1222 TADFLDQDKLTTLKE
-1237 GEWIPLQNTAGNR
+1237 DEWIPLQNTAGNR

-1271 VNASIGFYNK
+1271 VNASIGFYNR
-1281 GEKQYEILGWDEAN
+1281 GEKQYELLGWDEVN

-1306 VTSDEVQMMIS
+1306 VTRDEVQMMIS
-1317 HNTSTTDPDES
+1317 HSTSTTDPDES

-1349 GTTEFRHD
+1349 GTEAFRHD

-1373 GYYQIK
+1373 GCYQIK
-1379 TSKWKDY
+1379 TSKWMDY
-1386 VDTCVKLYDSDYE
+1386 VDTCVTLYDSEYE
-1399 EIAENDDGGENNNCL
+1399 EVAVNDDGSEDNHCL
-1414 LTVQLEAGQNYTYE
+1414 LTVQLEAGKTYTYE
-1428 IYTYGDEETIP
+1428 IYNFNDEETIP

-1463 NTEEASVV
+1463 NTEEVSVV

-1542 AYDAMEDMDDDE
+1542 AYDATEDVYDGD

-1562 ASVKGLNTLTE
+1562 AAVKGLNTLTE
-1573 FEPGKNYPIPVKA
+1573 LETGKPYPVPVKA

-1596 DGEYICKYK
+1596 DGEYICRYK
-1605 EANPQTVG
+1605 ETNPQTVG

-1621 YNGNLYTEDCYENVE
+1621 YNGNLYTEDCHENAE

-1659 NDENDSFCIRKAEKE
+1659 NDENDGFAIVKAEKE
-1674 LNGLEFVSGPDQY
+1674 VNGLEVVSGPDNY
-1687 TIMPFETDFVSLKGL
+1687 TIMPFETDFVSMKGL
-1702 TVSASYTDGT
+1702 KVRAHYTDGT
-1712 TEDITYGNTDSSG
+1712 TEEIIYGSTDYWG
-1725 RSIQLESIKWMD
+1725 RSIQLESIKWMN
-1737 GMTCCVYVTLGKYRT
+1737 GRTCCVYVTLGKYRT
-1752 SFELGVGTWDDLES
+1752 SFELEVGTWDDLES
-1766 IKTSETK
+1766 IKTSEKK
-1773 TWTDAIVGDV
+1773 TWTDAVIGDV

-1810 TEDTENIQCWT
+1810 TEDTENVQCWT

-1849 GGCVWVTVHQTDPT
+1849 GGCVWETVKQTDPT

-1903 CTEDGKKERHCKRK
+1903 CTEDGKKERHCKRE
-1917 GCEGKE
+1917 GCEEKE
-1923 TEVIK
+1923 TKVIP
-1928 ATGHNWSEWTV
+1928 ATGHNWSEW
-1939 EKAATCTED
+1939 
-1948 GSEVRSCS
+1948 
-1956 NCKEKQTRVIDKLGH
+1956 
-1971 DLGEWKVVTEAKCEV
+1971 
-1986 AGEEQRSCSRCDYK
+1986 K
-2000 ETKEIPA
+2000 ETP
-2007 LKHNWSNWT
+2007 
-2016 VEKAATCTEA
+2016 ATCTEA
-2026 GSKERSCSNCG
+2026 GSRERSCSNCG
-2037 EKETEVIK
+2037 EKETEVIE
-2045 ALGHDWSDLEET
+2045 ALGHDMTDWMITT
-2057 PATCTENGKKE
+2057 PATCTKDGEQE

-2073 DGCEEKETE
+2073 EGCTEKLTE
-2082 VIKATGHNWSTWE
+2082 VIKATGH
-2095 GTSATCTEAG
+2095 
-2105 SKERTCSNCG
+2105 
-2115 EKETE
+2115 
-2120 VTKALGHDWSEW
+2120 DWSEW
-2132 KETPVTCTEDGKK
+2132 TETPVTCTEDGKK

-2175 PATCEQD
+2175 PATCEND
-2182 GFQTRLCVRCNKQER
+2182 GFRTRLCVRCNQQER
-2197 EILPATGHAWGETQT
+2197 EILPATGHAWGETQI

-2245 KTIEQTQKTLTE
+2245 KTIEQTKETLAE
-2257 IENSQNETEKA
+2257 IENSQDETEKA
-2268 EKITSVVND
+2268 EKITSVVRD
-2277 LTNVEN
+2277 ITNVEN
-2283 QELAKDDSAMVTI
+2283 KELAKDDSAMDTI

-2336 VNKDKADETVKE
+2336 VNKDKADEAVKE

-2353 SVNDVSEENQNSY
+2353 SVNDVSPENQNSY
-2366 KEQYGEN
+2366 KEKYGEN

-2381 SVVDADTKNAIS
+2381 SVVDKQTDTAIS
-2393 EETTD
+2393 EDTTD

-2410 LPEQYADQKVELL
+2410 LPKQYADQKVELL

-2428 VVESLPFTREGLT
+2428 EIESLPFTREGLT

-2454 QPVCETHQFDEGK
+2454 QLVCENHKFDEGK

-2484 TICKKK
+2484 TICKKI
-2490 ETESIQTAKHNYQK
+2490 ETESIQTTEHNYQK
-2504 NEAASK
+2504 DEAASK

-2522 TCSIC
+2522 RCSIC
-2527 KETNNTVISAL
+2527 NETNNTVIPAL
-2538 QHKWSEW
+2538 QHNWSEW
-2545 KETKPAT
+2545 TVEKAAT
-2552 CTENG
+2552 CTE
-2557 EQERYCERDGC
+2557 DGSKVRSC
-2568 EGKETNAILAT
+2568 SRCDYKETNAIPAT
-2579 GHKWNEWKE
+2579 GHKWGDWTE
-2588 TPATCTEAGSKER
+2588 TPATCTEEGRKER
-2601 SCSTCNEKDEQILPV
+2601 NCSTCNEKDEQILPV

-2642 TRTGCKEKQTQVIKA
+2642 TRTGCEEKQTQVIKA

-2715 KMRQTFQAKA
+2715 KMRQTFQAKV
-2725 SGLAKGDKVVSWTSS
+2725 SGLAKGDKVVSWRSS
-2740 NRRVATVSGNG
+2740 NRRVAAVSGNG
-2751 RIAAQRIAGNAVITV
+2751 RIVAQRIAGNAVITV
-2766 KLASGKTAKFTVKVQ
+2766 KLASGKTAKFTVRVQ
-2781 RTDVATTAVT
+2781 RTDVATTAIT

-2817 SLTPLT
+2817 GLTPLT

>member
-1 MKRKRLALLLA
+1 MLVQILQKKCVKIVKYDMMDTNNNKLYNKVEVFLTKRRYKCMKRKRLALLLA

-102 FSDSNE
+102 FGDSNE

-113 TDETEAFSEESSI
+113 TDEAAMFSEESSL

-134 HLQVDG
+134 HLQVG
-140 TFNVEITE
+140 GETSTVEVTE
-148 ENKEFWYDFTPEETG
+148 TVKEFWYDYTPEETG
-163 TYVISSISEG
+163 AYVISSISEG
-173 LDPKVSLFDK
+173 LDPEVFLFDK

-193 IDSNDDA
+193 IGSNDDA
-200 NDAAEGNNA
+200 YENADGNNEH
-209 YDFRLAHTLQAGTT
+209 DFRLAHTLQAGTT
-223 YYFCIRNINSQLGN
+223 YYFCIRNINEQLGS
-237 LQINFKKQPVINN
+237 LQINFKKQPAIGN
-250 ISVSLSQDSPVA
+250 ISVSLSQNSPAA

-267 ASVLSN
+267 ASVLSS
-273 CEMTVTYTDGTEKLY
+273 CEMTVIYTDGTEKLY

-323 AYEEYFAESVYTL
+323 ANEEYFAESEYTL

-342 EEDNTLF
+342 EEDGTLV
-349 YSNEV
+349 SSEEV
-354 TVNPVSPENLDRY
+354 TINPVSPETMDRY

-386 VFKFVPTS
+386 VFKFVPPS

-399 FIYDDYNY
+399 FIYDGYDY
-407 RGMTFKKKN
+407 RGMTVKKKN
-416 EDGSYTTFEQSS
+416 EDGSYTTLEQSS
-428 PVCDLEEGV
+428 PVCELEKGV

-454 LEGSTSVSANMD
+454 LDGSTSVSANMD

-495 ETVTFGNAMKL
+495 ETITFGNAMKL

-521 DVSGESQRQE
+521 DVSDESQRQE

-571 PELSEGLNEN
+571 PKLSEGLNEN

-586 KEYAWYT
+586 EEYAWYT

-615 NGDNINH
+615 NGDGINQ
-622 INSEDSDCV
+622 ILSEDDNWNNGGYFV
-631 FSLKAK
+631 YRLKAEC
-637 YTYYIGFS
+637 TYYVGFS
-645 GNVYINAQ
+645 GNVYIKAQ
-653 DRYEN
+653 DGYEN

-679 TGRIGVDDLSVYGR
+679 TGHIGVDDLSVYGR

-710 IKPVLGESTSVDYG
+710 IKPVLGERTSVDYG

-732 DTQDAEGK
+732 DAEGK

-752 SIPEGTYTLKFVVKA
+752 SIPEGTYTLKFVAKDQNSDKA
-767 QNVDDENAD
+767 S
-776 EGNTDEGNT
+776 
-785 DKVNVIESN
+785 ESN
-794 EVTFTVK
+794 EVTFFVK
-801 SPSAEDFPQ
+801 SVTAEDFPQ
-810 LVLGRNEDVQIGS
+810 LTLGRNENIQIGS
-823 YDYDTYDGADMV
+823 YDYSTSAGADDMI

-840 VENAGVYQMKFLQKN
+840 VEKAGVYQMKFLRKN
-855 NTFFDETVI
+855 NSLFDETVV

-876 DVEIE
+876 DVEIK

-905 DPSIVNVDIS
+905 DPSIINVDIS
-915 KISVVEKVELQSWA
+915 KISTVEKVELQSWA
-929 PKTLEFIAGIESP
+929 PEKPEFIAGIESP

-997 GYYYFRVSFGGKF
+997 GTYYFRVSFGGKF
-1010 ADEVIPLTLKSMEN
+1010 ADEVIPLTLKSMES
-1024 SKNAD
+1024 SKDAHLD
-1029 LNHEVFATDA
+1029 HEVFMTWVK
-1039 ENQGKFLLKYHANE
+1039 NKGKFLLKYSANE
-1053 AGRYEFR
+1053 TGRYEFR

-1085 YSCYANLQEST
+1085 YSCYANLQEGT
-1096 TYYLYVHTDKYCKE
+1096 AYYLYVHTDKYCKE

-1134 AGIDPFNAI
+1134 AGIDPFNVR

-1207 IAKDT
+1207 IAKDM
-1212 EDISVESTEI
+1212 EDIPVESTEI
-1222 TADFLDQNKLTTLKE
+1222 TADFLDQDKLTTLKE
-1237 GEWIPLQNTAGNR
+1237 DEWIPLQNTAGNR

-1271 VNASIGFYNK
+1271 VNASIGFYNR
-1281 GEKQYEILGWDEAN
+1281 GEKQYELLGWDEVN

-1306 VTSDEVQMMIS
+1306 VTRDEVQMMIS
-1317 HNTSTTDPDES
+1317 HSTSTTDPDES

-1349 GTTEFRHD
+1349 GTEAFRHD

-1373 GYYQIK
+1373 GCYQIK
-1379 TSKWKDY
+1379 TSKWMDY
-1386 VDTCVKLYDSDYE
+1386 VDTCVTLYDSEYE
-1399 EIAENDDGGENNNCL
+1399 EVAVNDDGSEDNHCL
-1414 LTVQLEAGQNYTYE
+1414 LTVQLEAGKTYTYE
-1428 IYTYGDEETIP
+1428 IYNFNDEETIP

-1504 ELPDNGELFTDK
+1504 EFPDNGELFTDK
-1516 YGNHFKSRY
+1516 YGNHLKACY

-1532 EDFEY
+1532 ENFEY

-1542 AYDAMEDMDDDE
+1542 AYDATEDVYDGD

-1562 ASVKGLNTLTE
+1562 APVKGLNSLTE
-1573 FEPGKNYPIPVKA
+1573 LETGKPYPVPVKA

-1596 DGEYICKYK
+1596 DGEYICRYK

-1621 YNGNLYTEDCYENVE
+1621 YNGNLYTEDCHENAE

-1659 NDENDSFCIRKAEKE
+1659 NDENDGFAIVKAEKE
-1674 LNGLEFVSGPDQY
+1674 VNGLEVVSGPDNY
-1687 TIMPFETDFVSLKGL
+1687 TIMPFETDFVSMKGL
-1702 TVSASYTDGT
+1702 KVRAHYTDGT
-1712 TEDITYGNTDSSG
+1712 TEEIIYGSTDYWG
-1725 RSIQLESIKWMD
+1725 RSIQLESIKWMN
-1737 GMTCCVYVTLGKYRT
+1737 GRTCCVYVTLGKYRT
-1752 SFELGVGTWDDLES
+1752 SFELEVGTWDDLES
-1766 IKTSETK
+1766 IKTSEKK
-1773 TWTDAIVGDV
+1773 TWTDAVIGDV

-1810 TEDTENIQCWT
+1810 TEDTENVQCWT

-1849 GGCVWVTVHQTDPT
+1849 GGCVWETVKQTDPT

-1903 CTEDGKKERHCKRK
+1903 CTEDGKKERHCKRE

-1928 ATGHNWSEWTV
+1928 ATGHKWSEW
-1939 EKAATCTED
+1939 
-1948 GSEVRSCS
+1948 
-1956 NCKEKQTRVIDKLGH
+1956 
-1971 DLGEWKVVTEAKCEV
+1971 
-1986 AGEEQRSCSRCDYK
+1986 K
-2000 ETKEIPA
+2000 ETP
-2007 LKHNWSNWT
+2007 
-2016 VEKAATCTEA
+2016 ATCTEA
-2026 GSKERSCSNCG
+2026 GSRERSCSNCG

-2045 ALGHDWSDLEET
+2045 ALGHDMTDWAITT
-2057 PATCTENGKKE
+2057 PATCTKDGEQE
-2068 RHCKR
+2068 QHCTR
-2073 DGCEEKETE
+2073 TGCEEKKTQ
-2082 VIKATGHNWSTWE
+2082 VITATGHKWSEWTE
-2095 GTSATCTEAG
+2095 TPATCTEAG
-2105 SKERTCSNCG
+2105 SKERSCGNCG
-2115 EKETE
+2115 EKETKVIEALGHDMTDWAITTPATCTKDGEKEQHCKREGCTEKLTE
-2120 VTKALGHDWSEW
+2120 VIKATGHDWSEW
-2132 KETPVTCTEDGKK
+2132 TETPVTCTEDGKK

-2175 PATCEQD
+2175 PATCEND
-2182 GFQTRLCVRCNKQER
+2182 GFRTRLCVRCNQQER
-2197 EILPATGHAWGETQT
+2197 EILPATGHAWGETQI

-2245 KTIEQTQKTLTE
+2245 KTIEQTQKILTE
-2257 IENSQNETEKA
+2257 IENSQDETEKA

-2277 LTNVEN
+2277 ITNIEN
-2283 QELAKDDSAMVTI
+2283 KELAKDESAMDTI

-2336 VNKDKADETVKE
+2336 VNKDKADEAVKE

-2353 SVNDVSEENQNSY
+2353 SVNDVSSENQNNY
-2366 KEQYGEN
+2366 KKQYGEN

-2381 SVVDADTKNAIS
+2381 SVVDAETENAIS

-2410 LPEQYADQKVELL
+2410 LPEQYEDQKVELL

-2428 VVESLPFTREGLT
+2428 EIESLPFTREGLT

-2454 QPVCETHQFDEGK
+2454 QPVCENHKFDEGK
-2467 VTTEATCT
+2467 VTIEATCT

-2490 ETESIQTAKHNYQK
+2490 ETESIQTTEHNYQK
-2504 NEAASK
+2504 DEAASK

-2522 TCSIC
+2522 RCSIC
-2527 KETNNTVISAL
+2527 NETNNTVIPAL
-2538 QHKWSEW
+2538 QHNWSEW
-2545 KETKPAT
+2545 TVEKAAT
-2552 CTENG
+2552 CTE
-2557 EQERYCERDGC
+2557 DGSKVRSC
-2568 EGKETNAILAT
+2568 SRCDYKETNAIPAT
-2579 GHKWNEWKE
+2579 GHKWGDWTE
-2588 TPATCTEAGSKER
+2588 TPATCTEEGRKER
-2601 SCSTCNEKDEQILPV
+2601 NCSTCNEKDEQILPV

-2642 TRTGCKEKQTQVIKA
+2642 TRTGCEEKQTQVIKA

-2671 ATAVAAG
+2671 ATAVATG

-2715 KMRQTFQAKA
+2715 KMRQTFQAKV
-2725 SGLAKGDKVVSWTSS
+2725 SGLAKGDKVVSWRSS

-2766 KLASGKTAKFTVKVQ
+2766 KLASGKTAKFTVRVQ
-2781 RTDVATTAVT
+2781 RTDVATTAIT

-2817 SLTPLT
+2817 GLTPLT

>member
-1 MKRKRLALLLA
+1 MLVQILQKKCVKIVEYDMMDTNNNKLYNKIGVFLTKRRYKCMKRKRLALLLA

-66 EAEIDFSADEATDES
+66 EAEIDFSADEATEES

-93 EEENSNEEA
+93 KEENSDEEA

-113 TDETEAFSEESSI
+113 SDGTEAFSEESSI

-140 TFNVEITE
+140 TSNVEVTE
-148 ENKEFWYDFTPEETG
+148 ADKVFWYDYTPEETG
-163 TYVISSISEG
+163 AYVISSISEG
-173 LDPKVSLFDK
+173 LDPKVFLFDK

-193 IDSNDDA
+193 IGSNDDA
-200 NDAAEGNNA
+200 NDEAEGNNR
-209 YDFRLAHTLQAGTT
+209 YDFRLAYTLQAGTT
-223 YYFCIRNINSQLGN
+223 YYFCIRNINEQLGS
-237 LQINFKKQPVINN
+237 LQINFKKQPAIGN

-267 ASVLSN
+267 ASALSN
-273 CEMTVTYTDGTEKLY
+273 CEMTVTYTDGTEMLY

-323 AYEEYFAESVYTL
+323 ANEEYFAESEYTL

-342 EEDNTLF
+342 EEDGTLV
-349 YSNEV
+349 SSEEV
-354 TVNPVSPENLDRY
+354 TINPVSPETMDRY

-386 VFKFVPTS
+386 VFKFVPPS

-399 FIYDDYNY
+399 FIYDGYDY
-407 RGMTFKKKN
+407 RGMTVKKKN
-416 EDGSYTTFEQSS
+416 EDGSYTTLEQSS
-428 PVCDLEEGV
+428 PVCELEKGV

-454 LEGSTSVSANMD
+454 LDGSTSVSANMD

-521 DVSGESQRQE
+521 DVSDESQRQE

-571 PELSEGLNEN
+571 TKLSEGLNEN

-637 YTYYIGFS
+637 YTYYVGFS
-645 GNVYINAQ
+645 GNVYIKAQ
-653 DRYEN
+653 DRDEN

-671 ISFTSDEI
+671 ISFTSNEI
-679 TGRIGVDDLSVYGR
+679 TGRIGVDDLSVHGR

-732 DTQDAEGK
+732 DVENK
-740 LFTFTDENENEI
+740 LFTFTDKDGVGI
-752 SIPEGTYTLKFVVKA
+752 SIPEGTYTLKFVAKDR
-767 QNVDDENAD
+767 NVDDENAD

-785 DKVNVIESN
+785 DEVNVIESN
-794 EVTFTVK
+794 EVIFNVK
-801 SPSAEDFPQ
+801 SPAAEDFPQ
-810 LVLGRNEDVQIGS
+810 LTLGRNENIQIGS
-823 YDYDTYDGADMV
+823 YDYSTSAGADDMI

-840 VENAGVYQMKFLQKN
+840 VEKAGVYQMKFLWKN
-855 NTFFDETVI
+855 NTLFDETVV
-864 ANWKKLEDGKLQ
+864 ANWKKLEDGKMQ

-881 KASSYSYYL
+881 KASSCSYYL

-905 DPSIVNVDIS
+905 DPSIINVDIS
-915 KISVVEKVELQSWA
+915 KISTVEKVELQSWA
-929 PKTLEFIAGIESP
+929 PEKPEFIAGIESP

-997 GYYYFRVSFGGKF
+997 GTYYFRVSFGGKF
-1010 ADEVIPLTLKSMEN
+1010 ADEVIPLTLKSMES
-1024 SKNAD
+1024 SKDAHLD
-1029 LNHEVFATDA
+1029 REVFMTWVK
-1039 ENQGKFLLKYHANE
+1039 NKGKFLLKYSANE
-1053 AGRYEFR
+1053 TGRYEFR

-1079 DTSIDK
+1079 DTSMDK
-1085 YSCYANLQEST
+1085 YSCYANLQEGT
-1096 TYYLYVHTDKYCKE
+1096 AYYLYVHTDKYCKE

-1134 AGIDPFNAI
+1134 AGIDPFNVR

-1183 GNTLFAGTWT
+1183 GNTLSAGTWT

-1207 IAKDT
+1207 IAKDM
-1212 EDISVESTEI
+1212 EDIPVASTEI
-1222 TADFLDQNKLTTLKE
+1222 TADFLDQDKLTTLKE
-1237 GEWIPLQNTAGNR
+1237 DEWIPLQNTAGNR

-1271 VNASIGFYNK
+1271 VNASIGFYNR
-1281 GEKQYEILGWDEAN
+1281 GEKQYELLGWDEVN

-1306 VTSDEVQMMIS
+1306 VTRDEVQMMIS
-1317 HNTSTTDPDES
+1317 HSTSTTDPDES

-1349 GTTEFRHD
+1349 GTEAFRHD

-1373 GYYQIK
+1373 GCYQIK
-1379 TSKWKDY
+1379 TSKWMDY
-1386 VDTCVKLYDSDYE
+1386 VDTCVTLYDSEYE
-1399 EIAENDDGGENNNCL
+1399 EVAVNDDGSEDNHCL
-1414 LTVQLEAGQNYTYE
+1414 LTVQLEAGKTYTYE
-1428 IYTYGDEETIP
+1428 IYNFNDEETIP

-1542 AYDAMEDMDDDE
+1542 AYDATEDVYDGD

-1562 ASVKGLNTLTE
+1562 AAVKGLNTLTE
-1573 FEPGKNYPIPVKA
+1573 LETGKPYPVPVKA

-1596 DGEYICKYK
+1596 DGEYICRYK
-1605 EANPQTVG
+1605 ETNPQTVG

-1621 YNGNLYTEDCYENVE
+1621 YNGNLYTEDCHENAE

-1659 NDENDSFCIRKAEKE
+1659 NDENDGFAIVKAEKE
-1674 LNGLEFVSGPDQY
+1674 VNGLEVVSGPDNY
-1687 TIMPFETDFVSLKGL
+1687 TIMPFETDFVSMKGL
-1702 TVSASYTDGT
+1702 KVRAHYTDGT
-1712 TEDITYGNTDSSG
+1712 TEEIIYGSTDYWG
-1725 RSIQLESIKWMD
+1725 RSIQLESIKWMN
-1737 GMTCCVYVTLGKYRT
+1737 GRTCCVYVTLGKYRT
-1752 SFELGVGTWDDLES
+1752 SFELEVGTWDDLES
-1766 IKTSETK
+1766 IKTSEKK
-1773 TWTDAIVGDV
+1773 TWTDAVIGDV

-1810 TEDTENIQCWT
+1810 TEDTENVQCWT

-1849 GGCVWVTVHQTDPT
+1849 GGCVWETVKQTDPT

-1928 ATGHNWSEWTV
+1928 ATGHKWSEW
-1939 EKAATCTED
+1939 
-1948 GSEVRSCS
+1948 
-1956 NCKEKQTRVIDKLGH
+1956 
-1971 DLGEWKVVTEAKCEV
+1971 
-1986 AGEEQRSCSRCDYK
+1986 K
-2000 ETKEIPA
+2000 ETP
-2007 LKHNWSNWT
+2007 
-2016 VEKAATCTEA
+2016 ATCTEA

-2037 EKETEVIK
+2037 EKETNVIE
-2045 ALGHDWSDLEET
+2045 ALGHDMTDWAITTPATCTKDGEQEQHCKREGCEEKETKAIPATGHNWGDWNET
-2057 PATCTENGKKE
+2057 PATCTE
-2068 RHCKR
+2068 
-2073 DGCEEKETE
+2073 
-2082 VIKATGHNWSTWE
+2082 E
-2095 GTSATCTEAG
+2095 G
-2105 SKERTCSNCG
+2105 R
-2115 EKETE
+2115 
-2120 VTKALGHDWSEW
+2120 
-2132 KETPVTCTEDGKK
+2132 
-2145 ERYCKRDG
+2145 
-2153 CEERETEVT
+2153 
-2162 KALGHIWSEWKVT
+2162 
-2175 PATCEQD
+2175 
-2182 GFQTRLCVRCNKQER
+2182 
-2197 EILPATGHAWGETQT
+2197 
-2212 IESTDTENGKE
+2212 
-2223 YQICETCKA
+2223 
-2232 ENVTK
+2232 
-2237 VLPKKATA
+2237 
-2245 KTIEQTQKTLTE
+2245 
-2257 IENSQNETEKA
+2257 
-2268 EKITSVVND
+2268 
-2277 LTNVEN
+2277 
-2283 QELAKDDSAMVTI
+2283 
-2296 SQVEEKVIEN
+2296 
-2306 TSVAATVVENENTAG
+2306 
-2321 VTVDQ
+2321 
-2326 NVKGAALTAA
+2326 
-2336 VNKDKADETVKE
+2336 
-2348 IAAKI
+2348 
-2353 SVNDVSEENQNSY
+2353 
-2366 KEQYGEN
+2366 
-2373 AIAVDITM
+2373 
-2381 SVVDADTKNAIS
+2381 
-2393 EETTD
+2393 
-2398 IQPAAPIQMKMT
+2398 
-2410 LPEQYADQKVELL
+2410 
-2423 HNHEG
+2423 
-2428 VVESLPFTREGLT
+2428 
-2441 LTFTMTALSDVIV
+2441 
-2454 QPVCETHQFDEGK
+2454 
-2467 VTTEATCT
+2467 
-2475 SLGVLTKTC
+2475 
-2484 TICKKK
+2484 
-2490 ETESIQTAKHNYQK
+2490 
-2504 NEAASK
+2504 
-2510 EATCTEDGVVVN
+2510 
-2522 TCSIC
+2522 
-2527 KETNNTVISAL
+2527 
-2538 QHKWSEW
+2538 
-2545 KETKPAT
+2545 
-2552 CTENG
+2552 
-2557 EQERYCERDGC
+2557 
-2568 EGKETNAILAT
+2568 
-2579 GHKWNEWKE
+2579 
-2588 TPATCTEAGSKER
+2588 KER

-2715 KMRQTFQAKA
+2715 KMRQTFQAKV
-2725 SGLAKGDKVVSWTSS
+2725 SGLAKGDKVVSWRSS
-2740 NRRVATVSGNG
+2740 NRRVAAVSGNG
-2751 RIAAQRIAGNAVITV
+2751 RIVAQRIAGNAVITV
-2766 KLASGKTAKFTVKVQ
+2766 KLASGKTAKFTVRVQ
-2781 RTDVATTAVT
+2781 RTDVATTAIT

-2817 SLTPLT
+2817 GLTPLT

>member
-1 MKRKRLALLLA
+1 MRIFYIFRW
-12 IAMTVTSLDSTAM
+12 
-25 VASGADFSSEPIVEE
+25 GG
-40 EVSTQA
+40 
-46 EEESQPVAEE
+46 
-56 EENIEFSDSD
+56 
-66 EAEIDFSADEATDES
+66 
-81 AVQETPDEVEVQ
+81 ETYNVEV
-93 EEENSNEEA
+93 
-102 FSDSNE
+102 
-108 VSVET
+108 
-113 TDETEAFSEESSI
+113 TEA
-126 VPADEDIL
+126 V
-134 HLQVDG
+134 
-140 TFNVEITE
+140 
-148 ENKEFWYDFTPEETG
+148 KEFWYDYTPEETG
-163 TYVISSISEG
+163 TYMISSISEG
-173 LDPKVSLFDK
+173 LDPKVFLFDK

-193 IDSNDDA
+193 IGSNDDA
-200 NDAAEGNNA
+200 NDEAEGNNR
-209 YDFRLAHTLQAGTT
+209 YDFRLAYTLQAGTT
-223 YYFCIRNINSQLGN
+223 YYFCIRNINEQLGS
-237 LQINFKKQPVINN
+237 LQINFKKQPAIGN

-273 CEMTVTYTDGTEKLY
+273 CEMTVTYTDGTEMLY

-323 AYEEYFAESVYTL
+323 AYEEYFAESEYTL

-342 EEDNTLF
+342 EEDDTLVS
-349 YSNEV
+349 SNEV
-354 TVNPVSPENLDRY
+354 TINPVLPETMERY
-367 MGELSEGENTEL
+367 RGELYEGENTEL

-386 VFKFVPTS
+386 VFKFVPPS

-399 FIYDDYNY
+399 FIYDGYDY
-407 RGMTFKKKN
+407 RGMTVKKKN
-416 EDGSYTTFEQSS
+416 EDGSYTTLEQSS
-428 PVCDLEEGV
+428 PVCELEKGV

-454 LEGSTSVSANMD
+454 LDGSTSVSANMD

-521 DVSGESQRQE
+521 DVSDESQRQE

-571 PELSEGLNEN
+571 PKLSEGLNEN

-615 NGDNINH
+615 NGDSINQ
-622 INSEDSDCV
+622 IYSEDDNWNNGGYFV
-631 FSLKAK
+631 YLLKANC
-637 YTYYIGFS
+637 TYYVGFS
-645 GNVYINAQ
+645 GNVYIKAQ
-653 DRYEN
+653 DGYEN

-671 ISFTSDEI
+671 ISFASDEI

-710 IKPVLGESTSVDYG
+710 IKPVLGERTSVDYG

-732 DTQDAEGK
+732 DAEGK

-752 SIPEGTYTLKFVVKA
+752 SIPEGTYTLKFVAKDQNSDKA
-767 QNVDDENAD
+767 S
-776 EGNTDEGNT
+776 
-785 DKVNVIESN
+785 ESN
-794 EVTFTVK
+794 EVTFFVK
-801 SPSAEDFPQ
+801 SVTAEDFPQ
-810 LVLGRNEDVQIGS
+810 LTLGRNENIQIGS
-823 YDYDTYDGADMV
+823 YDYSTSAGADDMI

-840 VENAGVYQMKFLQKN
+840 VEKAGVYQMKFLRKN
-855 NTFFDETVI
+855 NSLFDETVV

-876 DVEIE
+876 DVEIK

-905 DPSIVNVDIS
+905 DPSIINVDIS
-915 KISVVEKVELQSWA
+915 KISTVEKVELQSWA
-929 PKTLEFIAGIESP
+929 PEKPEFIAGIESP

-997 GYYYFRVSFGGKF
+997 GTYYFRVSFGGKF
-1010 ADEVIPLTLKSMEN
+1010 ADEVIPLTLKSMED
-1024 SKNAD
+1024 SKDAHLD
-1029 LNHEVFATDA
+1029 HEVFMTWVK
-1039 ENQGKFLLKYHANE
+1039 NQGKFLLKYNANQT
-1053 AGRYEFR
+1053 GRYEFR

-1085 YSCYANLQEST
+1085 YSCYANLQEGKA
-1096 TYYLYVHTDKYCKE
+1096 YYLYVHTDKYCKE

-1134 AGIDPFNAI
+1134 AGIDPFNVR

-1183 GNTLFAGTWT
+1183 GNTLSAGTWT

-1207 IAKDT
+1207 IAKDM
-1212 EDISVESTEI
+1212 EDIPVESTEI
-1222 TADFLDQNKLTTLKE
+1222 TADFLDQDKLTTLKE
-1237 GEWIPLQNTAGNR
+1237 DEWIPLQNTAGNR

-1271 VNASIGFYNK
+1271 VNASIGFYNR
-1281 GEKQYEILGWDEAN
+1281 GEKQYELLGWDEVN

-1306 VTSDEVQMMIS
+1306 VTRDEVQMMIS
-1317 HNTSTTDPDES
+1317 HSTSTTDPDES

-1349 GTTEFRHD
+1349 GTEAFRHD

-1373 GYYQIK
+1373 GCYQIK
-1379 TSKWKDY
+1379 TSKWMDY
-1386 VDTCVKLYDSDYE
+1386 VDTCVTLYDSEYE
-1399 EIAENDDGGENNNCL
+1399 EVAVNDDGSEDNHCL
-1414 LTVQLEAGQNYTYE
+1414 LTVQLEAGKTYTYE
-1428 IYTYGDEETIP
+1428 IYNFNDEETIP

-1542 AYDAMEDMDDDE
+1542 AYDATEDVYDGD

-1562 ASVKGLNTLTE
+1562 AAVKGLNTLTE
-1573 FEPGKNYPIPVKA
+1573 LETGKPYPVPVKA

-1596 DGEYICKYK
+1596 DGEYICRYK
-1605 EANPQTVG
+1605 ETNPQTVG

-1621 YNGNLYTEDCYENVE
+1621 YNGNLYTEDCHENAE

-1659 NDENDSFCIRKAEKE
+1659 NDENDGFAIVKAEKE
-1674 LNGLEFVSGPDQY
+1674 VNGLEVVSGPDNY
-1687 TIMPFETDFVSLKGL
+1687 TIMPFETDFVSMKGL
-1702 TVSASYTDGT
+1702 KVRAHYTDGT
-1712 TEDITYGNTDSSG
+1712 TEEIIYGSTDYWG
-1725 RSIQLESIKWMD
+1725 RSIQLESIKWMN
-1737 GMTCCVYVTLGKYRT
+1737 GRTCCVYVTLGKYRT
-1752 SFELGVGTWDDLES
+1752 SFELEVGTWDDLES
-1766 IKTSETK
+1766 IKTSEKK
-1773 TWTDAIVGDV
+1773 TWTDAVIGDV

-1810 TEDTENIQCWT
+1810 TEDTENVQCWT

-1849 GGCVWVTVHQTDPT
+1849 GGCVWETVKQTDPT

-1928 ATGHNWSEWTV
+1928 ATGHKWSEW
-1939 EKAATCTED
+1939 
-1948 GSEVRSCS
+1948 
-1956 NCKEKQTRVIDKLGH
+1956 
-1971 DLGEWKVVTEAKCEV
+1971 
-1986 AGEEQRSCSRCDYK
+1986 K
-2000 ETKEIPA
+2000 ETP
-2007 LKHNWSNWT
+2007 
-2016 VEKAATCTEA
+2016 ATCTEA

-2037 EKETEVIK
+2037 EKETNVIE
-2045 ALGHDWSDLEET
+2045 ALGHDMTDWAITTPATCTKDGEQEQHCKREGCEEKETKVIPATGHKWSEWTET
-2057 PATCTENGKKE
+2057 PATCTETGSKE
-2068 RHCKR
+2068 RNCSNCGEKETKVIEALGHDMTDWAITTPATCTKDGEKEQHCTR
-2073 DGCEEKETE
+2073 TGCEEKKTQ
-2082 VIKATGHNWSTWE
+2082 VIKATGHNWS
-2095 GTSATCTEAG
+2095 
-2105 SKERTCSNCG
+2105 
-2115 EKETE
+2115 
-2120 VTKALGHDWSEW
+2120 EW
-2132 KETPVTCTEDGKK
+2132 TETPVTCTEDGKK
-2145 ERYCKRDG
+2145 ERHCKRDG
-2153 CEERETEVT
+2153 CKERETEVT
-2162 KALGHIWSEWKVT
+2162 KALGHIWSEWKET
-2175 PATCEQD
+2175 PATCETD
-2182 GFQTRLCVRCNKQER
+2182 GFRTRLCVRCNQQDR

-2212 IESTDTENGKE
+2212 IESTDAENGKE

-2257 IENSQNETEKA
+2257 IENSQDETEKA
-2268 EKITSVVND
+2268 EKITSVVRD
-2277 LTNVEN
+2277 ITNVEN
-2283 QELAKDDSAMVTI
+2283 KELAKDDSAMDTI

-2336 VNKDKADETVKE
+2336 VNKDKADEAVKE

-2353 SVNDVSEENQNSY
+2353 SVNDVSPENQNSY
-2366 KEQYGEN
+2366 KEKYGEN

-2381 SVVDADTKNAIS
+2381 SVVDKQTDTAIS
-2393 EETTD
+2393 EDTTD

-2410 LPEQYADQKVELL
+2410 LPKQYADQKVELL

-2428 VVESLPFTREGLT
+2428 EIESLTFTREGLT

-2454 QPVCETHQFDEGK
+2454 QPVCENHKFDKGT
-2467 VTTEATCT
+2467 VTKEATCT

-2484 TICKKK
+2484 IICKKK
-2490 ETESIQTAKHNYQK
+2490 ETESIQTTEHNYQK
-2504 NEAASK
+2504 DETASK
-2510 EATCTEDGVVVN
+2510 EATCTVDGLVVN
-2522 TCSIC
+2522 RCSIC
-2527 KETNNTVISAL
+2527 NETNNTVIPAL
-2538 QHKWSEW
+2538 QHNWSEW
-2545 KETKPAT
+2545 TVEKAAT
-2552 CTENG
+2552 CTE
-2557 EQERYCERDGC
+2557 DGSKVRSC
-2568 EGKETNAILAT
+2568 SRCDYKETNAIPAT
-2579 GHKWNEWKE
+2579 GHKWGDWTE
-2588 TPATCTEAGSKER
+2588 TPATCTEEGRKER
-2601 SCSTCNEKDEQILPV
+2601 NCSTCNEKDEQILPV

-2642 TRTGCKEKQTQVIKA
+2642 TRTGCEEKQTQVIKA
-2657 TGKHSMGAWKVTKA
+2657 TGKHCMGAWKVTKA

-2715 KMRQTFQAKA
+2715 KMRQTFQAKV
-2725 SGLAKGDKVVSWTSS
+2725 SGLAKGDKVVSWRSS
-2740 NRRVATVSGNG
+2740 NRRVAAVSGNG
-2751 RIAAQRIAGNAVITV
+2751 RIVAQRIAGNAVITV
-2766 KLASGKTAKFTVKVQ
+2766 KLASGKTAKFTVRVQ
-2781 RTDVATTAVT
+2781 RTDVATTAIT

-2817 SLTPLT
+2817 GLTPLT

>member
-66 EAEIDFSADEATDES
+66 EAEIDFSADEATEES

-113 TDETEAFSEESSI
+113 TDEAALFSEESSL

-134 HLQVDG
+134 HLQVGG
-140 TFNVEITE
+140 TSNVEVTE
-148 ENKEFWYDFTPEETG
+148 AVKEFWYDYTPEETG

-173 LDPKVSLFDK
+173 LDPKVFLFDK
-183 RDVTDIDTES
+183 RDVTDIDKES
-193 IDSNDDA
+193 IDWNDDA
-200 NDAAEGNNA
+200 NDEADGNNSL
-209 YDFRLAHTLQAGTT
+209 DFRLAHTLQKGTT
-223 YYFCIRNINSQLGN
+223 YYFYIRNINDQSGN
-237 LQINFKKQPVINN
+237 LQINFKKQPVIEN

-273 CEMTVTYTDGTEKLY
+273 CEMTVTYTDSTEMLY

-323 AYEEYFAESVYTL
+323 ANEEYFAESEYTL

-342 EEDNTLF
+342 EEDGTLV
-349 YSNEV
+349 SSEEV
-354 TVNPVSPENLDRY
+354 TINPVSPETMNRY

-386 VFKFVPTS
+386 VFKFVPPS

-399 FIYDDYNY
+399 FIYDGYDY
-407 RGMTFKKKN
+407 RGMTVKKKN
-416 EDGSYTTFEQSS
+416 EDGSYTTLEQSS
-428 PVCDLEEGV
+428 PVCELEKGV

-445 WDESIKVTK
+445 WNESIKVTK
-454 LEGSTSVSANMD
+454 LDGSTSVSANMD

-521 DVSGESQRQE
+521 DVSDESQRQE

-622 INSEDSDCV
+622 INSEDSDWRDGDYVV
-631 FSLKAK
+631 FSLKAEC
-637 YTYYIGFS
+637 TYYVGFS
-645 GNVYINAQ
+645 GNVYIKAQ

-710 IKPVLGESTSVDYG
+710 IKPVLGERTSVDYG

-732 DTQDAEGK
+732 DVENK
-740 LFTFTDENENEI
+740 LFTFTDKDGVGI
-752 SIPEGTYTLKFVVKA
+752 SIPEGTYTLKFVAKDR
-767 QNVDDENAD
+767 NVDDENAD
-776 EGNTDEGNT
+776 EGNTDE
-785 DKVNVIESN
+785 VNVIESN
-794 EVTFTVK
+794 EVIFNVK
-801 SPSAEDFPQ
+801 SPAAEDFPQ
-810 LVLGRNEDVQIGS
+810 LTLGRNENIQIGS
-823 YDYDTYDGADMV
+823 YDYSTSAGADNMV

-840 VENAGVYQMKFLQKN
+840 VEKAGVYQMKFLRKN
-855 NTFFDETVI
+855 NTLFDETVV

-905 DPSIVNVDIS
+905 DPSIINVDIS
-915 KISVVEKVELQSWA
+915 KISTVEKVELQSWA
-929 PKTLEFIAGIESP
+929 PEKPEFIAGIESP

-997 GYYYFRVSFGGKF
+997 GTYYFRVSFGGKF
-1010 ADEVIPLTLKSMEN
+1010 ADEVIPLTLKSMES
-1024 SKNAD
+1024 SKDAHLD
-1029 LNHEVFATDA
+1029 REVFMTWVK
-1039 ENQGKFLLKYHANE
+1039 NKGKFLLKYSANE
-1053 AGRYEFR
+1053 TGRYEFR

-1079 DTSIDK
+1079 DTSMDK
-1085 YSCYANLQEST
+1085 YSCYANLQEGT
-1096 TYYLYVHTDKYCKE
+1096 AYYLYVHTDKYCKE

-1134 AGIDPFNAI
+1134 AGIDPFNVR

-1207 IAKDT
+1207 IAKDM
-1212 EDISVESTEI
+1212 EDIPVASTEI
-1222 TADFLDQNKLTTLKE
+1222 TADFLDQDKLTTLKE
-1237 GEWIPLQNTAGNR
+1237 DEWIPLQNTAGNR

-1271 VNASIGFYNK
+1271 VNASIGFYNR
-1281 GEKQYEILGWDEAN
+1281 GEKQYELLGWDEVN

-1317 HNTSTTDPDES
+1317 HKTSTTDPDES
-1328 QKAEVTNN
+1328 QEAETTNK

-1357 VETRHCIKAT
+1357 ENTRHCIKAT

-1379 TSKWKDY
+1379 TSKWMDY
-1386 VDTCVKLYDSDYE
+1386 VDTCVTLYDSDYE
-1399 EIAENDDGGENNNCL
+1399 KVAENDDGGEDNHCL

-1428 IYTYGDEETIP
+1428 IYNFNDEETIP

-1542 AYDAMEDMDDDE
+1542 AYDATEDVYDGD

-1562 ASVKGLNTLTE
+1562 AAVKGLNTLTE
-1573 FEPGKNYPIPVKA
+1573 LETGKPYPVPVKA

-1596 DGEYICKYK
+1596 DGEYICRYK
-1605 EANPQTVG
+1605 ETNPQTVG

-1621 YNGNLYTEDCYENVE
+1621 YNGNLYTEDCHENAE

-1659 NDENDSFCIRKAEKE
+1659 NDENDGFAIVKAEKE
-1674 LNGLEFVSGPDQY
+1674 VNGLEVVSGPDNY
-1687 TIMPFETDFVSLKGL
+1687 TIMPFETDFVSMKGL
-1702 TVSASYTDGT
+1702 KVRAHYTDGT
-1712 TEDITYGNTDSSG
+1712 TEEIIYGSTDYWG
-1725 RSIQLESIKWMD
+1725 RSIQLESIKWMN
-1737 GMTCCVYVTLGKYRT
+1737 GRTCCVYVTLGKYRT
-1752 SFELGVGTWDDLES
+1752 SFELEVGTWDDLES
-1766 IKTSETK
+1766 IKTSEKK
-1773 TWTDAIVGDV
+1773 TWTDAVIGDV

-1798 SVDGGFVVYEIL
+1798 SVDGGLVVYEIL
-1810 TEDTENIQCWT
+1810 TEDTENVQCWT

-1849 GGCVWVTVHQTDPT
+1849 GGCVWETVKQTDPT

-1928 ATGHNWSEWTV
+1928 ATGHKWSEW
-1939 EKAATCTED
+1939 
-1948 GSEVRSCS
+1948 
-1956 NCKEKQTRVIDKLGH
+1956 
-1971 DLGEWKVVTEAKCEV
+1971 
-1986 AGEEQRSCSRCDYK
+1986 K
-2000 ETKEIPA
+2000 ETP
-2007 LKHNWSNWT
+2007 
-2016 VEKAATCTEA
+2016 ATCTEA

-2037 EKETEVIK
+2037 EKETKVIE
-2045 ALGHDWSDLEET
+2045 ALGHDMTDWAITT
-2057 PATCTENGKKE
+2057 PAT
-2068 RHCKR
+2068 
-2073 DGCEEKETE
+2073 
-2082 VIKATGHNWSTWE
+2082 
-2095 GTSATCTEAG
+2095 
-2105 SKERTCSNCG
+2105 
-2115 EKETE
+2115 
-2120 VTKALGHDWSEW
+2120 
-2132 KETPVTCTEDGKK
+2132 
-2145 ERYCKRDG
+2145 
-2153 CEERETEVT
+2153 
-2162 KALGHIWSEWKVT
+2162 
-2175 PATCEQD
+2175 
-2182 GFQTRLCVRCNKQER
+2182 
-2197 EILPATGHAWGETQT
+2197 
-2212 IESTDTENGKE
+2212 
-2223 YQICETCKA
+2223 
-2232 ENVTK
+2232 
-2237 VLPKKATA
+2237 
-2245 KTIEQTQKTLTE
+2245 
-2257 IENSQNETEKA
+2257 
-2268 EKITSVVND
+2268 
-2277 LTNVEN
+2277 
-2283 QELAKDDSAMVTI
+2283 
-2296 SQVEEKVIEN
+2296 
-2306 TSVAATVVENENTAG
+2306 
-2321 VTVDQ
+2321 
-2326 NVKGAALTAA
+2326 
-2336 VNKDKADETVKE
+2336 
-2348 IAAKI
+2348 
-2353 SVNDVSEENQNSY
+2353 
-2366 KEQYGEN
+2366 
-2373 AIAVDITM
+2373 
-2381 SVVDADTKNAIS
+2381 
-2393 EETTD
+2393 
-2398 IQPAAPIQMKMT
+2398 
-2410 LPEQYADQKVELL
+2410 
-2423 HNHEG
+2423 
-2428 VVESLPFTREGLT
+2428 
-2441 LTFTMTALSDVIV
+2441 
-2454 QPVCETHQFDEGK
+2454 
-2467 VTTEATCT
+2467 
-2475 SLGVLTKTC
+2475 
-2484 TICKKK
+2484 
-2490 ETESIQTAKHNYQK
+2490 
-2504 NEAASK
+2504 
-2510 EATCTEDGVVVN
+2510 
-2522 TCSIC
+2522 
-2527 KETNNTVISAL
+2527 
-2538 QHKWSEW
+2538 
-2545 KETKPAT
+2545 
-2552 CTENG
+2552 
-2557 EQERYCERDGC
+2557 
-2568 EGKETNAILAT
+2568 
-2579 GHKWNEWKE
+2579 
-2588 TPATCTEAGSKER
+2588 
-2601 SCSTCNEKDEQILPV
+2601 
-2616 LGHDLTDWK
+2616 
-2625 VTKAATCAKNGE
+2625 
-2637 KERHC
+2637 
-2642 TRTGCKEKQTQVIKA
+2642 
-2657 TGKHSMGAWKVTKA
+2657 
-2671 ATAVAAG
+2671 
-2678 VKERT
+2678 
-2683 CKVCGGAKERASIAK
+2683 
-2698 LKATLT
+2698 
-2704 LNVPVNRTLPM
+2704 
-2715 KMRQTFQAKA
+2715 
-2725 SGLAKGDKVVSWTSS
+2725 
-2740 NRRVATVSGNG
+2740 
-2751 RIAAQRIAGNAVITV
+2751 
-2766 KLASGKTAKFTVKVQ
+2766 
-2781 RTDVATTAVT
+2781 
-2791 VTNKAT
+2791 
-2797 RRRLTGTVN
+2797 
-2806 LKLRKNLALGV
+2806 
-2817 SLTPLT
+2817 
-2823 STQRV
+2823 
-2828 TYSTSNSRI
+2828 
-2837 ASVNSRGVVTARRT
+2837 
-2851 GTVTITVRSGRKIA
+2851 
-2865 RIRVRVTR
+2865 

>member
-46 EEESQPVAEE
+46 EEEPQPVAEE

-93 EEENSNEEA
+93 EEENSDEEA

-113 TDETEAFSEESSI
+113 SDGTEAFSEESSL
-126 VPADEDIL
+126 VPADENIL

-140 TFNVEITE
+140 TSNVEVTE
-148 ENKEFWYDFTPEETG
+148 ADKVFWYDYTPEETG
-163 TYVISSISEG
+163 AYVISSISEG
-173 LDPKVSLFDK
+173 LDPKVFLFDK

-193 IDSNDDA
+193 IGSNDDA
-200 NDAAEGNNA
+200 NDEAEGNNR

-223 YYFCIRNINSQLGN
+223 YYFCIRNINDQLGS
-237 LQINFKKQPVINN
+237 LQINFKKQPVIEN

-342 EEDNTLF
+342 EEDNTLL

-354 TVNPVSPENLDRY
+354 TVNPVSPEHLNQY

-399 FIYDDYNY
+399 FIYDEYDY
-407 RGMTFKKKN
+407 RGMTVKKKN
-416 EDGSYTTFEQSS
+416 VDGSYTTQEKSS
-428 PVCDLEEGV
+428 PVCELKEGV

-445 WDESIKVTK
+445 SDESIKVTK
-454 LEGSTSVSANMD
+454 LDGSTSVSANMD

-495 ETVTFGNAMKL
+495 ETITFGNAMKL

-521 DVSGESQRQE
+521 DVLDESQRKE

-571 PELSEGLNEN
+571 PKLSEGLNEN

-586 KEYAWYT
+586 EEYAWYT

-615 NGDNINH
+615 NGDSINQ
-622 INSEDSDCV
+622 ILSEDDNWNNGGYFV
-631 FSLKAK
+631 YRLKAEC
-637 YTYYIGFS
+637 TYYVGFS
-645 GNVYINAQ
+645 GNVYIKAQ
-653 DRYEN
+653 DGYEN

-710 IKPVLGESTSVDYG
+710 IKPVLGERTSVDYG

-732 DTQDAEGK
+732 DVENK
-740 LFTFTDENENEI
+740 LFTFTDKDGVGI
-752 SIPEGTYTLKFVVKA
+752 SIPEGTYTLKFVAKDR
-767 QNVDDENAD
+767 NVDDENAD
-776 EGNTDEGNT
+776 EGNTDE
-785 DKVNVIESN
+785 VNVIESN
-794 EVTFTVK
+794 EVIFNVK
-801 SPSAEDFPQ
+801 SPAAEDFPQ
-810 LVLGRNEDVQIGS
+810 LTLGRNENIQIGS
-823 YDYDTYDGADMV
+823 YDYSTSAGADDMI

-840 VENAGVYQMKFLQKN
+840 VEKAGVYQMKFLWKN
-855 NTFFDETVI
+855 NTLFDETVV
-864 ANWKKLEDGKLQ
+864 ANWKKLEDGKMQ

-881 KASSYSYYL
+881 KASSCSYYL

-905 DPSIVNVDIS
+905 DSSIINVDIS
-915 KISVVEKVELQSWA
+915 KISTVEKVELQSWA
-929 PKTLEFIAGIESP
+929 PEKPEFIAGIESP

-997 GYYYFRVSFGGKF
+997 GTYYFRVSFGGKF
-1010 ADEVIPLTLKSMEN
+1010 ADEVIPLTLKSMES
-1024 SKNAD
+1024 SKDAHLD
-1029 LNHEVFATDA
+1029 REVFMTWVK
-1039 ENQGKFLLKYHANE
+1039 NKGKFLLKYSANE
-1053 AGRYEFR
+1053 TGRYEFR

-1079 DTSIDK
+1079 DTSMDK
-1085 YSCYANLQEST
+1085 YSCYANLQEGT
-1096 TYYLYVHTDKYCKE
+1096 AYYLYVHTDKYCKE

-1134 AGIDPFNAI
+1134 AGIDPFNVR

-1207 IAKDT
+1207 IAKDMG
-1212 EDISVESTEI
+1212 DIPVESTEI
-1222 TADFLDQNKLTTLKE
+1222 TADFLDQDKLTTLKE
-1237 GEWIPLQNTAGNR
+1237 DEWIPLQNTAGNR

-1271 VNASIGFYNK
+1271 VNASIGFYNR
-1281 GEKQYEILGWDEAN
+1281 GEKQYELLGWDEVN

-1317 HNTSTTDPDES
+1317 HKTSTTDPDES
-1328 QKAEVTNN
+1328 QEAETTNK

-1349 GTTEFRHD
+1349 GTEAFRHD

-1373 GYYQIK
+1373 GCYQIK
-1379 TSKWKDY
+1379 TSKWMDY
-1386 VDTCVKLYDSDYE
+1386 VDTCVTLYDSEYE
-1399 EIAENDDGGENNNCL
+1399 EVAVNDDGSENNHCL
-1414 LTVQLEAGQNYTYE
+1414 LTVQLEAGKTYTYE
-1428 IYTYGDEETIP
+1428 IYTFNDKETIP

-1497 DTKTEVY
+1497 DTKTEIY

-1542 AYDAMEDMDDDE
+1542 AYDVTEDVYDGD

-1562 ASVKGLNTLTE
+1562 APVKGLNSLTE
-1573 FEPGKNYPIPVKA
+1573 FETEKGYPVPVKA

-1596 DGEYICKYK
+1596 DGEYICRYR
-1605 EANPQTVG
+1605 ETNPQTVG

-1621 YNGNLYTEDCYENVE
+1621 YNGNLYTEDCYENAE

-1659 NDENDSFCIRKAEKE
+1659 NDENNGFAIVKAKKE
-1674 LNGLEFVSGPDQY
+1674 VNGLEVVSGPDNY

-1702 TVSASYTDGT
+1702 KVRASYTDGT
-1712 TEDITYGNTDSSG
+1712 TEDIIYGDTDYWG
-1725 RSIQLESIKWMD
+1725 RSIQLESIKWVD

-1752 SFELGVGTWDDLES
+1752 SFELEVGTWDDLES
-1766 IKTSETK
+1766 IKTSEKK
-1773 TWTDAIVGDV
+1773 TWTSAAIGDV

-1810 TEDTENIQCWT
+1810 TEDTENVQCST

-1849 GGCVWVTVHQTDPT
+1849 GGCVWETVKQTDPT
-1863 CTDDGQLVEKCKT
+1863 CTDDGQLVEKCKI

-1903 CTEDGKKERHCKRK
+1903 CTEDGKKERHCKRE

-1928 ATGHNWSEWTV
+1928 ATGHKWSEWT
-1939 EKAATCTED
+1939 
-1948 GSEVRSCS
+1948 
-1956 NCKEKQTRVIDKLGH
+1956 
-1971 DLGEWKVVTEAKCEV
+1971 
-1986 AGEEQRSCSRCDYK
+1986 
-2000 ETKEIPA
+2000 ETP
-2007 LKHNWSNWT
+2007 
-2016 VEKAATCTEA
+2016 ATCTEA

-2037 EKETEVIK
+2037 EKETKVIE
-2045 ALGHDWSDLEET
+2045 ALGHDMTDWMITT
-2057 PATCTENGKKE
+2057 PATCTKDGEQE
-2068 RHCKR
+2068 QHCKR
-2073 DGCEEKETE
+2073 EGCEEKETKA
-2082 VIKATGHNWSTWE
+2082 IPATGHKWSEWTE
-2095 GTSATCTEAG
+2095 TPATCTEAG
-2105 SKERTCSNCG
+2105 SKERSCSNCG
-2115 EKETE
+2115 EKETKVIE
-2120 VTKALGHDWSEW
+2120 ALGHDMTDWATTTQATCTKDGEQEQHCKREGCTEKKTQVIKATGHDWSEW
-2132 KETPVTCTEDGKK
+2132 TV
-2145 ERYCKRDG
+2145 
-2153 CEERETEVT
+2153 
-2162 KALGHIWSEWKVT
+2162 
-2175 PATCEQD
+2175 
-2182 GFQTRLCVRCNKQER
+2182 
-2197 EILPATGHAWGETQT
+2197 
-2212 IESTDTENGKE
+2212 
-2223 YQICETCKA
+2223 
-2232 ENVTK
+2232 
-2237 VLPKKATA
+2237 
-2245 KTIEQTQKTLTE
+2245 
-2257 IENSQNETEKA
+2257 EKA
-2268 EKITSVVND
+2268 
-2277 LTNVEN
+2277 
-2283 QELAKDDSAMVTI
+2283 
-2296 SQVEEKVIEN
+2296 
-2306 TSVAATVVENENTAG
+2306 
-2321 VTVDQ
+2321 
-2326 NVKGAALTAA
+2326 
-2336 VNKDKADETVKE
+2336 
-2348 IAAKI
+2348 
-2353 SVNDVSEENQNSY
+2353 
-2366 KEQYGEN
+2366 
-2373 AIAVDITM
+2373 
-2381 SVVDADTKNAIS
+2381 
-2393 EETTD
+2393 
-2398 IQPAAPIQMKMT
+2398 
-2410 LPEQYADQKVELL
+2410 
-2423 HNHEG
+2423 
-2428 VVESLPFTREGLT
+2428 
-2441 LTFTMTALSDVIV
+2441 
-2454 QPVCETHQFDEGK
+2454 
-2467 VTTEATCT
+2467 
-2475 SLGVLTKTC
+2475 
-2484 TICKKK
+2484 
-2490 ETESIQTAKHNYQK
+2490 
-2504 NEAASK
+2504 
-2510 EATCTEDGVVVN
+2510 ATCTEDGSKVRS
-2522 TCSIC
+2522 CSRC
-2527 KETNNTVISAL
+2527 D
-2538 QHKWSEW
+2538 
-2545 KETKPAT
+2545 
-2552 CTENG
+2552 
-2557 EQERYCERDGC
+2557 Y
-2568 EGKETNAILAT
+2568 KETNAIPAT
-2579 GHKWNEWKE
+2579 GHNWGDWNE
-2588 TPATCTEAGSKER
+2588 TPATCTEEGRKER

-2715 KMRQTFQAKA
+2715 KMRQTFQAKV
-2725 SGLAKGDKVVSWTSS
+2725 SGLAKGDKVVSWRSS
-2740 NRRVATVSGNG
+2740 NRRVAAVSGNG
-2751 RIAAQRIAGNAVITV
+2751 RIVAQRIAGNAVITV
-2766 KLASGKTAKFTVKVQ
+2766 KLASGKTAKFTVRVQ
-2781 RTDVATTAVT
+2781 RTDVATTAIT

-2817 SLTPLT
+2817 GLTPLT

>member
-46 EEESQPVAEE
+46 EEETQSVTEE

-93 EEENSNEEA
+93 EEESSDEEA

-113 TDETEAFSEESSI
+113 SDGTEVFSEESSL
-126 VPADEDIL
+126 VPDDEDIL

-140 TFNVEITE
+140 TSNVEVTE
-148 ENKEFWYDFTPEETG
+148 ADKVFWYDYTPEETG
-163 TYVISSISEG
+163 AYVISSISEG
-173 LDPKVSLFDK
+173 LDPKVFLFDK

-193 IDSNDDA
+193 IGSNDDA
-200 NDAAEGNNA
+200 NDEAEGNNR
-209 YDFRLAHTLQAGTT
+209 YDFRLAYTLQAGTT
-223 YYFCIRNINSQLGN
+223 YYFCIRNINEQLGS
-237 LQINFKKQPVINN
+237 LQINFKKQPAIGN

-267 ASVLSN
+267 ASALSN
-273 CEMTVTYTDGTEKLY
+273 CEMTVTYTDGTEMLY

-323 AYEEYFAESVYTL
+323 ANEEYFAEGEYTL

-342 EEDNTLF
+342 EEDDTLVS
-349 YSNEV
+349 SNEV
-354 TVNPVSPENLDRY
+354 TINPVLPETMDRY
-367 MGELSEGENTEL
+367 RGELSEGENTEL

-386 VFKFVPTS
+386 VFKFVPPS

-399 FIYDDYNY
+399 FIYDGYDY
-407 RGMTFKKKN
+407 RGMTVKKKN
-416 EDGSYTTFEQSS
+416 EDGSYTTQEKSS
-428 PVCDLEEGV
+428 PVCELEKGV

-454 LEGSTSVSANMD
+454 LDGSTSVSANMD

-495 ETVTFGNAMKL
+495 ETITFGNAMKL

-521 DVSGESQRQE
+521 DVSDESQRQE

-571 PELSEGLNEN
+571 PKLSEGLNEN

-615 NGDNINH
+615 NGDSINQ
-622 INSEDSDCV
+622 ILSEDDNWNNGGYFV
-631 FSLKAK
+631 YRLKAEC
-637 YTYYIGFS
+637 TYYVGFS
-645 GNVYINAQ
+645 GNVYIKAQ
-653 DRYEN
+653 DGYEN

-710 IKPVLGESTSVDYG
+710 IKPVLGERTSVDYG

-732 DTQDAEGK
+732 DAEGK

-752 SIPEGTYTLKFVVKA
+752 SIPEGTYTLKFVAKDQNSDKA
-767 QNVDDENAD
+767 S
-776 EGNTDEGNT
+776 
-785 DKVNVIESN
+785 ESN
-794 EVTFTVK
+794 EVTFFVK
-801 SPSAEDFPQ
+801 SVTAEDFPQ
-810 LVLGRNEDVQIGS
+810 LTLGRNENIQIGS
-823 YDYDTYDGADMV
+823 YDYSTSAGADNMV

-840 VENAGVYQMKFLQKN
+840 VEKAGVYQMKFLWKN
-855 NTFFDETVI
+855 NTLFDETVV

-876 DVEIE
+876 DVEIK

-905 DPSIVNVDIS
+905 DPSIINVDIS
-915 KISVVEKVELQSWA
+915 KISTVEKVELQSWA
-929 PKTLEFIAGIESP
+929 PEKPEFIAGIESP

-997 GYYYFRVSFGGKF
+997 GTYYFRVSFGGKF
-1010 ADEVIPLTLKSMEN
+1010 ADEVIPLTLKSMED
-1024 SKNAD
+1024 SKDAHLD
-1029 LNHEVFATDA
+1029 HEVFMTWVK
-1039 ENQGKFLLKYHANE
+1039 NQGKFLLKYNANQT
-1053 AGRYEFR
+1053 GRYEFR

-1079 DTSIDK
+1079 DTSMDK
-1085 YSCYANLQEST
+1085 YSCYANLQEGT
-1096 TYYLYVHTDKYCKE
+1096 AYYLYVHTDKYCKE

-1134 AGIDPFNAI
+1134 AGIDTFNVR

-1207 IAKDT
+1207 IAKDM
-1212 EDISVESTEI
+1212 EDIPVESTEI
-1222 TADFLDQNKLTTLKE
+1222 TADFLDQDKLTTLKE
-1237 GEWIPLQNTAGNR
+1237 DEWIPLQNTAGNR

-1271 VNASIGFYNK
+1271 VNASIGFYNR
-1281 GEKQYEILGWDEAN
+1281 GEKQYELLGWDEVN

-1306 VTSDEVQMMIS
+1306 VTRDEVQMMIS
-1317 HNTSTTDPDES
+1317 HSTSTTDPDES

-1349 GTTEFRHD
+1349 GTEAFRHD

-1373 GYYQIK
+1373 GCYQIK
-1379 TSKWKDY
+1379 TSKWMDY
-1386 VDTCVKLYDSDYE
+1386 VDTCVTLYDSEYE
-1399 EIAENDDGGENNNCL
+1399 EVAVNDDGSEDNHCL
-1414 LTVQLEAGQNYTYE
+1414 LTVQLEAGKTYTYE
-1428 IYTYGDEETIP
+1428 IYNFNDEETIP

-1542 AYDAMEDMDDDE
+1542 AYDATEDVYDGD

-1562 ASVKGLNTLTE
+1562 AAVKGLNTLTE
-1573 FEPGKNYPIPVKA
+1573 LETGKPYPVPVKA

-1596 DGEYICKYK
+1596 DGEYICRYK
-1605 EANPQTVG
+1605 ETNPQTVG

-1621 YNGNLYTEDCYENVE
+1621 YNGNLYTEDCHENAE

-1659 NDENDSFCIRKAEKE
+1659 NDENDGFAIVKAEKE
-1674 LNGLEFVSGPDQY
+1674 VNGLEVVSGPDNY
-1687 TIMPFETDFVSLKGL
+1687 TIMPFETDFVSMKGL
-1702 TVSASYTDGT
+1702 KVRAHYTDGT
-1712 TEDITYGNTDSSG
+1712 TEEIIYGSTDYWG
-1725 RSIQLESIKWMD
+1725 RSIQLESIKWMN
-1737 GMTCCVYVTLGKYRT
+1737 GRTCCVYVTLGKYRT
-1752 SFELGVGTWDDLES
+1752 SFELEVGTWDDLES
-1766 IKTSETK
+1766 IKTSEKK
-1773 TWTDAIVGDV
+1773 TWTDAVIGDV

-1810 TEDTENIQCWT
+1810 TEDTENVQCWT

-1849 GGCVWVTVHQTDPT
+1849 GGCVWETVNRTDPT

-1928 ATGHNWSEWTV
+1928 ATGHKWSEW
-1939 EKAATCTED
+1939 
-1948 GSEVRSCS
+1948 
-1956 NCKEKQTRVIDKLGH
+1956 
-1971 DLGEWKVVTEAKCEV
+1971 
-1986 AGEEQRSCSRCDYK
+1986 K
-2000 ETKEIPA
+2000 ETP
-2007 LKHNWSNWT
+2007 
-2016 VEKAATCTEA
+2016 ATCTEA

-2037 EKETEVIK
+2037 EKETNVIE
-2045 ALGHDWSDLEET
+2045 ALGHDMTDWAITT
-2057 PATCTENGKKE
+2057 PATCTKDGEQE
-2068 RHCKR
+2068 QHCTR
-2073 DGCEEKETE
+2073 TGCEEKKTQ
-2082 VIKATGHNWSTWE
+2082 VITATGHNWSEWTE
-2095 GTSATCTEAG
+2095 TPATCTEAG
-2105 SKERTCSNCG
+2105 SKERSCGNCG
-2115 EKETE
+2115 EKETKVIEALGHDMTDWAITTPATCTKDGEKEQHCKREGCTEKLTE
-2120 VTKALGHDWSEW
+2120 VIKATGHDWSEW

-2145 ERYCKRDG
+2145 ERHCKRDD

-2175 PATCEQD
+2175 PATCEND
-2182 GFQTRLCVRCNKQER
+2182 GFRTRLCVRCNQQER
-2197 EILPATGHAWGETQT
+2197 EILPATGHAWGETQI

-2245 KTIEQTQKTLTE
+2245 KTIEQTKETLAE
-2257 IENSQNETEKA
+2257 IENSQDETEKA

-2277 LTNVEN
+2277 ITNIEN
-2283 QELAKDDSAMVTI
+2283 KELAKDDSAMDTI

-2306 TSVAATVVENENTAG
+2306 TLVAATVVENENTAG

-2336 VNKDKADETVKE
+2336 VNKDKADEAVKE

-2353 SVNDVSEENQNSY
+2353 SVNDVSSENQNNY
-2366 KEQYGEN
+2366 KKQYGEN

-2381 SVVDADTKNAIS
+2381 SVVDAETENAIS
-2393 EETTD
+2393 EDTTD

-2410 LPEQYADQKVELL
+2410 LPKQYADQKVELL

-2428 VVESLPFTREGLT
+2428 EIESLPFTREGLT

-2454 QPVCETHQFDEGK
+2454 QLVCENHKFDEGK

-2484 TICKKK
+2484 TICKKI
-2490 ETESIQTAKHNYQK
+2490 ETESIQTTEHNYQK
-2504 NEAASK
+2504 DEAASK

-2522 TCSIC
+2522 RCSIC
-2527 KETNNTVISAL
+2527 NETNNTVIPAL
-2538 QHKWSEW
+2538 QHNWSEW
-2545 KETKPAT
+2545 TVEKAAT
-2552 CTENG
+2552 CTE
-2557 EQERYCERDGC
+2557 DGSKVRSC
-2568 EGKETNAILAT
+2568 SRCDYKETNAIPAT
-2579 GHKWNEWKE
+2579 GHKWGDWTE
-2588 TPATCTEAGSKER
+2588 TPATCTEEGRKER
-2601 SCSTCNEKDEQILPV
+2601 NCSTCNEKDEQILPV

-2642 TRTGCKEKQTQVIKA
+2642 TRTGCEEKQTQVIKA

-2715 KMRQTFQAKA
+2715 KMRQTFQAKV
-2725 SGLAKGDKVVSWTSS
+2725 SGLAKGDKVVSWRSS
-2740 NRRVATVSGNG
+2740 NRRVAAVSGNG
-2751 RIAAQRIAGNAVITV
+2751 RIVAQRIAGNAVITV
-2766 KLASGKTAKFTVKVQ
+2766 KLASGKTAKFTVRVQ
-2781 RTDVATTAVT
+2781 RTDVATTAIT

-2817 SLTPLT
+2817 GLTPLT